1 MVYPILDMNNN
12 VVTPTVVLCHRN
24 KHKIGAIYPISEWS
38 ITPDMYNKNE
48 CSFKV
53 HKEVN
58 GIETPL
64 WDKIKDLKVF
74 YIPEYNEYFQ
84 ISIDKTQTNETVKT
98 ITGSNLGIAE
108 LSQTMLYDIE
118 INTEDDI
125 ARDAYKMAYIYDP
138 TDVSNSL
145 LGRVLSKAPH
155 YKIKHV
161 DASLCKLVRSFSIS
175 DKSIYDFLTGDLAD
189 ELNCL
194 IWVDSYDR
202 SISIY
207 DLENSCPKCGH
218 RAENETVCSECRTH
232 MKKGYGEYFN
242 VPVSND
248 NLSDS
253 ISVTTKDDEVKNTFR
268 IQGGDDV
275 INAAIRAVN
284 PNGTEYINRFA
295 SFQTEDMS
303 DELVNK
309 INKYQELYESKK
321 KPYKEIMNGLY
332 DTIDQILYL
341 TSSMMPSPETDDT
354 DATKE
359 LAKLTADNLGMIAVQ
374 NLRVAGVTT
383 VNNAVKSMVDIYMSA
398 GYKVEIVSS
407 TYSNQVW
414 NGRFKVTSVDDED
427 DTATNS
433 SDITLLITDDYETFI
448 TQKIQKILDKQDM
461 SDEECDWT
469 KYGLNRLS
477 SFSDAYQSCIDVLI
491 DAGVGDPNHEFYS
504 SIYLTYYNKK
514 LEVDKEIQVREAQI
528 KEQEDK
534 EAEYENQRDN
544 IQTELNFE
552 KYLGKDLYSEYCLYR
567 REDTYQ
573 NDNYISDG
581 LSNSEI
587 LSKAEELLEVAQKE
601 IVKAS
606 ELQVDLSTD
615 VGNIWTIDEFKE
627 VLDQWKCGNW
637 IRVICDDD
645 IYELRLLN
653 YTIKDSDFSKISCD
667 FSSVLK
673 VSDGISDIK
682 SVLDS
687 AKSMAGSYESV
698 KRQAKNA
705 QETGKTVSEW
715 VEHGMNATAV
725 AIRDSDSQSITYDN
739 HGLLARTY
747 DDITG
752 EYEPE
757 QLKVVNNT
765 LAITDDNWKTVKAAI
780 GKIHY
785 EDPKH
790 PGDMLS
796 AYGVLG
802 ETIIGKLLLGEALG
816 IYNDGG
822 SLKFD
827 KNGLSISNGV
837 NSFIVNPNNETLLS
851 LSNTSGQILWVD
863 TKGLLHIQ
871 GDGAGID
878 FNSNQ
883 TISEIQSNIETTNK
897 NLEQTNQS
905 LNKTNSDL
913 SNTNSQLN
921 KTNQKIDGEIERATK
936 TEKEMSASFSA
947 TVEGI
952 NGKFTT
958 TETTL
963 KKYADT
969 VSSTAQSNAITASNS
984 STDDK
989 LKNYSTTEAS
999 NNYADTVAN
1008 QAKTDA
1014 IAESNNATD
1023 DKLKNY
1029 TTTVVMNNKFDL
1041 TAKGFTEEITKET
1054 TRATGEEEKLSTSI
1068 NAVAGQLVLKVD
1080 ANGRIAQVSL
1090 DADAKDGT
1098 TIKLTGDNLDLTSEY
1113 VMNLISNGA
1122 LNLGAK
1128 NLSIV
1133 SDNFNVTS
1141 DGTVTMKKA
1150 NITGGTLNI
1159 GDSQTN
1165 ESDAII
1171 SLSYGYGDN
1180 GHTEEGGAYGN
1191 VKIKP
1196 SGLSIYNQQG
1206 DRGYGWSLGTDL
1218 SYTGTKAGGYINC
1231 TGVNTEDINVQGNE
1245 SVISTPNLTAS
1256 NLIQTSRLNVLKF
1269 QCGTNATL
1277 IKGVRTGSCACKG
1290 TGGTSVELSNVT
1302 ASARAVYF
1310 ATNIDGNTCNAHVE
1324 GTTLSNGKVYAVL
1337 DRQLS
1342 ISEIININWCKIEW

>member
-12 VVTPTVVLCHRN
+12 VVVPTIVLCHRN
-24 KHKIGAIYPISEWS
+24 KHKIGAIYPISDWS

-53 HKEVN
+53 YKEVN
-58 GIETPL
+58 GIATPL
-64 WDKIKDLKVF
+64 WDQIKDLKVI

-84 ISIDKTQTNETVKT
+84 ISIDKTQTNETAKT

-108 LSQTMLYDIE
+108 LSQTMLYNIE

-138 TDVSNSL
+138 VDVSSSL
-145 LGRVLSKAPH
+145 LGRILSKAPH

-161 DASLCKLVRSFSIS
+161 DASLCKLVRSFSID

-194 IWVDSYDR
+194 VWVDSYDR
-202 SISIY
+202 SISLY

-218 RAENETVCSECRTH
+218 RAENETICSECGTT
-232 MKKGYGEYFN
+232 MTKGYGEYFN

-284 PNGTEYINRFA
+284 PNGAEYINRFA

-303 DELVNK
+303 DELVDK
-309 INKYQELYESKK
+309 INSYQELYESKK
-321 KPYKEIMNGLY
+321 QPYKEIMNGLY

-354 DATKE
+354 DANKE

-383 VNNAVKSMVDIYMSA
+383 VNNAVKSMADIYMSA
-398 GYKVEIVSS
+398 GYKVEIASS

-461 SDEECDWT
+461 SDEEYDWT

-477 SFSDAYQSCIDVLI
+477 SFSDAYQSCIDILI
-491 DAGVGDPNHEFYS
+491 DAGVGDPSHEFYS
-504 SIYLTYYNKK
+504 SIYLKYYNKK

-534 EAEYENQRDN
+534 ESEYEKQRDE
-544 IQTELNFE
+544 IQADLNFE
-552 KYLGKDLYSEYCLYR
+552 KYLGTDLYSEYCLYR

-587 LSKAEELLEVAQKE
+587 LAKAEELLTVAQKE

-615 VGNIWTIDEFKE
+615 VGNIWTIDEFKD

-645 IYELRLLN
+645 IYKLRLLN

-698 KRQAKNA
+698 KHQAKQA
-705 QETGKTVSEW
+705 TKTTDTVHSW
-715 VEHGMNATAV
+715 VDEGLNATAL
-725 AIRDSDSQSITYDN
+725 AIKDSNNEEVTYDN
-739 HGLLARTY
+739 HGLRCRQYDEVSDTY
-747 DDITG
+747 AD
-752 EYEPE
+752 E
-757 QLKVVNNT
+757 QLQIVHNT
-765 LAITDDNWKTVKAAI
+765 LAITDDNWKTVKTAI

-785 EDPKH
+785 EDPEH

-796 AYGVLG
+796 AYGVIG
-802 ETIIGKLLLGEALG
+802 ETIVGKLLLGEALG

-827 KNGLSISNGV
+827 KNGLSISNGT
-837 NSFIVNPNNETLLS
+837 NSFVVNPNDETLIS
-851 LSNTSGQILWVD
+851 LSNNNGKILWVD
-863 TKGLLHIQ
+863 TKGGLHLR
-871 GDGAGID
+871 GDGSGLDIT
-878 FNSNQ
+878 SNEA
-883 TISEIQSNIETTNK
+883 ISGVSSAI
-897 NLEQTNQS
+897 
-905 LNKTNSDL
+905 
-913 SNTNSQLN
+913 SQLN
-921 KTNQKIDGEIERATK
+921 DEI
-936 TEKEMSASFSA
+936 
-947 TVEGI
+947 
-952 NGKFTT
+952 
-958 TETTL
+958 
-963 KKYADT
+963 
-969 VSSTAQSNAITASNS
+969 
-984 STDDK
+984 
-989 LKNYSTTEAS
+989 
-999 NNYADTVAN
+999 
-1008 QAKTDA
+1008 
-1014 IAESNNATD
+1014 
-1023 DKLKNY
+1023 
-1029 TTTVVMNNKFDL
+1029 
-1041 TAKGFTEEITKET
+1041 
-1054 TRATGEEEKLSTSI
+1054 
-1068 NAVAGQLVLKVD
+1068 VLKVD
-1080 ANGRIAQVSL
+1080 DNGRLATVKLST
-1090 DADAKDGT
+1090 DANEGT
-1098 TIKLTGDNLDLTSEY
+1098 VVQIGADSINLTAEETINFLSGGE
-1113 VMNLISNGA
+1113 I
-1122 LNLGAK
+1122 
-1128 NLSIV
+1128 NLSGKNISIK
-1133 SDNFNVTS
+1133 SDNFNVTKEGKMSCKGATIDGDVVANTLTANTKGSIAGFDISSNGLSVSVTETLPTYTQDDITRLQQIIVGLITPTQADYDRLDMNYDGRFTILDITSIQRLLNGMDSYTQTSTFLLNPKSVKHTMEITNGNNKTTIGAKSIASPAVSATTVYGNSVASNNLLVGHPS
-1141 DGTVTMKKA
+1141 DSNGIKCISRGTAECYGTGNTFVSLSGV
-1150 NITGGTLNI
+1150 TGGSNCAFFLTNADTSI
-1159 GDSQTN
+1159 SSVGITASQ
-1165 ESDAII
+1165 I
-1171 SLSYGYGDN
+1171 N
-1180 GHTEEGGAYGN
+1180 GNN
-1191 VKIKP
+1191 VYANLDRALP
-1196 SGLSIYNQQG
+1196 SGQIIKIA
-1206 DRGYGWSLGTDL
+1206 W
-1218 SYTGTKAGGYINC
+1218 
-1231 TGVNTEDINVQGNE
+1231 V
-1245 SVISTPNLTAS
+1245 
-1256 NLIQTSRLNVLKF
+1256 KF
-1269 QCGTNATL
+1269 
-1277 IKGVRTGSCACKG
+1277 
-1290 TGGTSVELSNVT
+1290 
-1302 ASARAVYF
+1302 
-1310 ATNIDGNTCNAHVE
+1310 
-1324 GTTLSNGKVYAVL
+1324 
-1337 DRQLS
+1337 
-1342 ISEIININWCKIEW
+1342 EW

>member
-53 HKEVN
+53 YKEVN
-58 GIETPL
+58 GIATPL
-64 WDKIKDLKVF
+64 WDQIKDLKVI

-138 TDVSNSL
+138 TDISSSL

-161 DASLCKLVRSFSIS
+161 DASLCKLVRSFSIN

-194 IWVDSYDR
+194 VWVDSYDR

-218 RAENETVCSECRTH
+218 RAENETVCSKCRTT
-232 MKKGYGEYFN
+232 MTRGYGEYFN

-253 ISVTTKDDEVKNTFR
+253 ITVTTKDDEVKNTFR

-295 SFQTEDMS
+295 AFQTEDMS
-303 DELVNK
+303 KELIDQ
-309 INKYQELYESKK
+309 INAYQELYESKR

-354 DATKE
+354 DANKE

-383 VNNAVKSMVDIYMSA
+383 VNNAVKSMADIYMSA
-398 GYKVEIVSS
+398 GYKVEIASS

-414 NGRFKVTSVDDED
+414 NGRFKVTSVDDEN
-427 DTATNS
+427 DTAING

-461 SDEECDWT
+461 SDEEYDWT

-477 SFSDAYQSCIDVLI
+477 SFSDAYQSCIDMLI
-491 DAGVGDPNHEFYS
+491 DSGVGDPNHEFYT
-504 SIYLTYYNKK
+504 SIYLVYYNKK

-534 EAEYENQRDN
+534 EAKYEKQRDN
-544 IQTELNFE
+544 IQSELNFE

-615 VGNIWTIDEFKE
+615 VGNIWTINEFKD

-705 QETGKTVSEW
+705 QETEKTVSEW

-827 KNGLSISNGV
+827 KNGLSISNGT
-837 NSFIVNPNNETLLS
+837 NSFVVNPNDETLIS
-851 LSNTSGQILWVD
+851 LSNNNGKILWVD
-863 TKGLLHIQ
+863 TKGGLHLR
-871 GDGAGID
+871 GDGSGLDIT
-878 FNSNQ
+878 SNEA
-883 TISEIQSNIETTNK
+883 ISGVSSAI
-897 NLEQTNQS
+897 
-905 LNKTNSDL
+905 
-913 SNTNSQLN
+913 SQLN
-921 KTNQKIDGEIERATK
+921 DEI
-936 TEKEMSASFSA
+936 
-947 TVEGI
+947 
-952 NGKFTT
+952 
-958 TETTL
+958 
-963 KKYADT
+963 
-969 VSSTAQSNAITASNS
+969 
-984 STDDK
+984 
-989 LKNYSTTEAS
+989 
-999 NNYADTVAN
+999 
-1008 QAKTDA
+1008 
-1014 IAESNNATD
+1014 
-1023 DKLKNY
+1023 
-1029 TTTVVMNNKFDL
+1029 
-1041 TAKGFTEEITKET
+1041 
-1054 TRATGEEEKLSTSI
+1054 
-1068 NAVAGQLVLKVD
+1068 VLKVD
-1080 ANGRIAQVSL
+1080 DNGRLATVKL
-1090 DADAKDGT
+1090 GADANEGT
-1098 TIKLTGDNLDLTSEY
+1098 VVQIGADSINLTAEETINFLSGGE
-1113 VMNLISNGA
+1113 I
-1122 LNLGAK
+1122 
-1128 NLSIV
+1128 NLSGKNISIK
-1133 SDNFNVTS
+1133 SDNFNVTKDGKMS
-1141 DGTVTMKKA
+1141 CKGATIDGDVVANTLTANTKGSIAGFDISSNGLSVSVTETLPTYSNADITRLQQIIVGLVTPTQADYNRLDMNYDGRLTTLDIAAIQRLLNGTDSYTQTSTFLLNPKSVKHTIEISNGNNKTTIGAKSIASPSVSATAVYGNSVATNNLLVGHTNDSNGIKHISCGTVTC
-1150 NITGGTLNI
+1150 
-1159 GDSQTN
+1159 D
-1165 ESDAII
+1165 
-1171 SLSYGYGDN
+1171 
-1180 GHTEEGGAYGN
+1180 
-1191 VKIKP
+1191 
-1196 SGLSIYNQQG
+1196 
-1206 DRGYGWSLGTDL
+1206 
-1218 SYTGTKAGGYINC
+1218 
-1231 TGVNTEDINVQGNE
+1231 
-1245 SVISTPNLTAS
+1245 
-1256 NLIQTSRLNVLKF
+1256 
-1269 QCGTNATL
+1269 
-1277 IKGVRTGSCACKG
+1277 GS
-1290 TGGTSVELSNVT
+1290 GGTSVILSGVVGSSNCAFFLT
-1302 ASARAVYF
+1302 NADASLSSAH
-1310 ATNIDGNTCNAHVE
+1310 IDGSQIN
-1324 GTTLSNGKVYAVL
+1324 GTTVYANL
-1337 DRQLS
+1337 DRALNS
-1342 ISEIININWCKIEW
+1342 GHKIKIAWVKFEW

>member
-53 HKEVN
+53 YKEVN
-58 GIETPL
+58 GIATPL
-64 WDKIKDLKVF
+64 WDQIKDLKVI

-138 TDVSNSL
+138 TDISSSL

-161 DASLCKLVRSFSIS
+161 DASLCKLVRSFSIN

-194 IWVDSYDR
+194 VWVDSYDR

-218 RAENETVCSECRTH
+218 RAENETVCSKCRTT
-232 MKKGYGEYFN
+232 MTRGYGEYFN

-253 ISVTTKDDEVKNTFR
+253 ITVTTKDDEVKNTFR

-295 SFQTEDMS
+295 AFQTEDMS
-303 DELVNK
+303 KELIDQ
-309 INKYQELYESKK
+309 INAYQELYESKR

-354 DATKE
+354 DANKE

-383 VNNAVKSMVDIYMSA
+383 VNNAVKSMADIYMSA
-398 GYKVEIVSS
+398 GYKVEIASS

-414 NGRFKVTSVDDED
+414 NGRFKVTSVDDEN
-427 DTATNS
+427 DTAING

-461 SDEECDWT
+461 SDEEYDWT

-477 SFSDAYQSCIDVLI
+477 SFSDAYQSCIDMLI
-491 DAGVGDPNHEFYS
+491 DSGVGDPNHEFYT
-504 SIYLTYYNKK
+504 SIYLVYYNKK

-528 KEQEDK
+528 KEQENK
-534 EAEYENQRDN
+534 EAKYEKQRDN
-544 IQTELNFE
+544 IQSELNFE

-615 VGNIWTIDEFKE
+615 VGNIWTINEFKD
-627 VLDQWKCGNW
+627 VLDQWICGNW

-645 IYELRLLN
+645 IYKLRLLN

-827 KNGLSISNGV
+827 KNGLSISNGT
-837 NSFIVNPNNETLLS
+837 NSFVVNPNDETLIS
-851 LSNTSGQILWVD
+851 LSNNNGKILWVD
-863 TKGLLHIQ
+863 TKGGLHLR
-871 GDGAGID
+871 GDGSGLDIT
-878 FNSNQ
+878 SNEA
-883 TISEIQSNIETTNK
+883 ISGVSSAI
-897 NLEQTNQS
+897 
-905 LNKTNSDL
+905 
-913 SNTNSQLN
+913 SQLN
-921 KTNQKIDGEIERATK
+921 DEI
-936 TEKEMSASFSA
+936 
-947 TVEGI
+947 
-952 NGKFTT
+952 
-958 TETTL
+958 
-963 KKYADT
+963 
-969 VSSTAQSNAITASNS
+969 
-984 STDDK
+984 
-989 LKNYSTTEAS
+989 
-999 NNYADTVAN
+999 
-1008 QAKTDA
+1008 
-1014 IAESNNATD
+1014 
-1023 DKLKNY
+1023 
-1029 TTTVVMNNKFDL
+1029 
-1041 TAKGFTEEITKET
+1041 
-1054 TRATGEEEKLSTSI
+1054 
-1068 NAVAGQLVLKVD
+1068 VLKVD
-1080 ANGRIAQVSL
+1080 DNGRLATVKL
-1090 DADAKDGT
+1090 GADANEGT
-1098 TIKLTGDNLDLTSEY
+1098 VVQIGADSINLTAEETINFLSGGE
-1113 VMNLISNGA
+1113 I
-1122 LNLGAK
+1122 
-1128 NLSIV
+1128 NLSGKNISIK
-1133 SDNFNVTS
+1133 SDNFNVTKDGKMS
-1141 DGTVTMKKA
+1141 CKGATIDGDVVANTLTANTKGSIAGFDISSNGLSVSVTETLPTYSNADITRLQQIIVGLVTPTQADYNRLDMNYDGRLTTLDIAAIQRLLNGTDSYTQTSTFLLNPKSVKHTIEISNGNNKTTIGAKSIASPSVSATAVYGNSVATNNLLVGHTNDSNGIKHISCGTVTC
-1150 NITGGTLNI
+1150 
-1159 GDSQTN
+1159 D
-1165 ESDAII
+1165 
-1171 SLSYGYGDN
+1171 
-1180 GHTEEGGAYGN
+1180 
-1191 VKIKP
+1191 
-1196 SGLSIYNQQG
+1196 
-1206 DRGYGWSLGTDL
+1206 
-1218 SYTGTKAGGYINC
+1218 
-1231 TGVNTEDINVQGNE
+1231 
-1245 SVISTPNLTAS
+1245 
-1256 NLIQTSRLNVLKF
+1256 
-1269 QCGTNATL
+1269 
-1277 IKGVRTGSCACKG
+1277 GS
-1290 TGGTSVELSNVT
+1290 GGTSVILSGVVGSSNCAFFLT
-1302 ASARAVYF
+1302 NADASLSSAH
-1310 ATNIDGNTCNAHVE
+1310 IDGSQIN
-1324 GTTLSNGKVYAVL
+1324 GTTVYANL
-1337 DRQLS
+1337 DRALNS
-1342 ISEIININWCKIEW
+1342 GHKIKIAWVKFEW

>member
-24 KHKIGAIYPISEWS
+24 KHKIGAIYPISDWS

-53 HKEVN
+53 YKEVN
-58 GIETPL
+58 GIATPL
-64 WDKIKDLKVF
+64 WDQIKDLKVI

-138 TDVSNSL
+138 TDISSSL

-161 DASLCKLVRSFSIS
+161 DASLCKLVRSFSIN
-175 DKSIYDFLTGDLAD
+175 DKSIYDFLAGDLAD

-194 IWVDSYDR
+194 VWVDSYDR
-202 SISIY
+202 SISLY
-207 DLENSCPKCGH
+207 DLDNSCPKCNH
-218 RAENETVCSECRTH
+218 RAENETVCSECGAT
-232 MKKGYGEYFN
+232 MASGYGEYFT

-253 ISVTTKDDEVKNTFR
+253 ISVTTKDDEVKNIFR

-295 SFQTEDMS
+295 AFQTEDMS
-303 DELVNK
+303 EELVDK
-309 INKYQELYESKK
+309 INAYQELYESKK

-354 DATKE
+354 DANKE

-383 VNNAVKSMVDIYMSA
+383 VNNAVKSMADIYMSA
-398 GYKVEIVSS
+398 GYKVEIASS
-407 TYSNQVW
+407 TYNNQVW
-414 NGRFKVTSVDDED
+414 NGRFKVTSVDDENY
-427 DTATNS
+427 TAING

-448 TQKIQKILDKQDM
+448 TQKIQKILNKQDM
-461 SDEECDWT
+461 SDEEYDWT

-477 SFSDAYQSCIDVLI
+477 SFSDAYQSCIDMLI
-491 DAGVGDPNHEFYS
+491 DSGVGDPNHEFYT
-504 SIYLTYYNKK
+504 SIYLVYYNKK

-534 EAEYENQRDN
+534 EAEYEKQRDS
-544 IQTELNFE
+544 IQSELNFE

-615 VGNIWTIDEFKE
+615 VGNIWTIDEFKD

-637 IRVICDDD
+637 IRVICDND
-645 IYELRLLN
+645 IYKLRLLN

-790 PGDMLS
+790 QGNMLS

-827 KNGLSISNGV
+827 KNGLSISNGT
-837 NSFIVNPNNETLLS
+837 NSFVVNPNEETLIS
-851 LSNTSGQILWVD
+851 LSNNNGKILWVD
-863 TKGLLHIQ
+863 TKGGLHLR
-871 GDGAGID
+871 GDGSGLDIT
-878 FNSNQ
+878 SNEA
-883 TISEIQSNIETTNK
+883 ISGVSSAI
-897 NLEQTNQS
+897 
-905 LNKTNSDL
+905 
-913 SNTNSQLN
+913 SQLN
-921 KTNQKIDGEIERATK
+921 DEIVLKIDDNGRLATVKLGTEANEGTIVKIGADSINLTAEETINFLSGGEI
-936 TEKEMSASFSA
+936 
-947 TVEGI
+947 
-952 NGKFTT
+952 
-958 TETTL
+958 
-963 KKYADT
+963 
-969 VSSTAQSNAITASNS
+969 
-984 STDDK
+984 
-989 LKNYSTTEAS
+989 
-999 NNYADTVAN
+999 
-1008 QAKTDA
+1008 
-1014 IAESNNATD
+1014 
-1023 DKLKNY
+1023 
-1029 TTTVVMNNKFDL
+1029 
-1041 TAKGFTEEITKET
+1041 
-1054 TRATGEEEKLSTSI
+1054 
-1068 NAVAGQLVLKVD
+1068 
-1080 ANGRIAQVSL
+1080 
-1090 DADAKDGT
+1090 
-1098 TIKLTGDNLDLTSEY
+1098 
-1113 VMNLISNGA
+1113 
-1122 LNLGAK
+1122 
-1128 NLSIV
+1128 NLSGKNISIK
-1133 SDNFNVTS
+1133 SDNFNVTP
-1141 DGTVTMKKA
+1141 DGTVIMNKA

-1159 GDSQTN
+1159 GNSQTN

-1180 GHTEEGGAYGN
+1180 GHTEEGSAYGN
-1191 VKIKP
+1191 VKITP
-1196 SGLSIYNQQG
+1196 SSLSIYNQQG

-1231 TGVNTEDINVQGNE
+1231 TGVNTEDINVQGSE

-1256 NLIQTSRLNVLKF
+1256 NLIQTSRLNVSKF

-1290 TGGTSVELSNVT
+1290 AGGTSVELSNVT

-1310 ATNIDGNTCNAHVE
+1310 VTNVDGNTCNAHVE
-1324 GTTLSNGKVYAVL
+1324 GTTISNGKVYAVL
-1337 DRQLS
+1337 NRQLDTTEV
-1342 ISEIININWCKIEW
+1342 IYINWCKIDW

>member
-24 KHKIGAIYPISEWS
+24 KHKIGAIYPISDWS

-53 HKEVN
+53 YKEVN
-58 GIETPL
+58 GIATPL
-64 WDKIKDLKVF
+64 WDQIKDLKVI

-84 ISIDKTQTNETVKT
+84 ISIDKTQTNDTVKT

-138 TDVSNSL
+138 TDISSSL

-161 DASLCKLVRSFSIS
+161 DASLCKLVRSFSIN

-194 IWVDSYDR
+194 VWVDSYDR
-202 SISIY
+202 SISLY
-207 DLENSCPKCGH
+207 DLDNSCPKCNH
-218 RAENETVCSECRTH
+218 RAENETVCSECGAT
-232 MKKGYGEYFN
+232 MASGYGEYFT

-253 ISVTTKDDEVKNTFR
+253 ISVTTKDDEVKNIFR

-295 SFQTEDMS
+295 TFQTEDMS
-303 DELVNK
+303 DELIDK
-309 INKYQELYESKK
+309 INSYQKLYESKK

-341 TSSMMPSPETDDT
+341 TSSMMPSPEIAST
-354 DATKE
+354 DANKE

-383 VNNAVKSMVDIYMSA
+383 VNNAVKSMADIYMSA
-398 GYKVEIVSS
+398 GYKVEIASS

-414 NGRFKVTSVDDED
+414 NGRFKVTSVDDEN
-427 DTATNS
+427 DTATNG

-461 SDEECDWT
+461 SDEEYDWT

-477 SFSDAYQSCIDVLI
+477 SFSDAYQSCIDMLI
-491 DAGVGDPNHEFYS
+491 DSGVGDPNHEFYT
-504 SIYLTYYNKK
+504 SIYLVYYNKK

-534 EAEYENQRDN
+534 EAEYEKQRDS
-544 IQTELNFE
+544 IQSELNFE

-615 VGNIWTIDEFKE
+615 VGNIWTIDEFKD

-827 KNGLSISNGV
+827 KNGLSISNGT
-837 NSFIVNPNNETLLS
+837 NSFVVNPNDETLIS
-851 LSNTSGQILWVD
+851 LSNNNGKILWVD
-863 TKGLLHIQ
+863 TKGGLHLR
-871 GDGAGID
+871 GDGSGLDIT
-878 FNSNQ
+878 SNEA
-883 TISEIQSNIETTNK
+883 ISGVYSAI
-897 NLEQTNQS
+897 
-905 LNKTNSDL
+905 
-913 SNTNSQLN
+913 SQLN
-921 KTNQKIDGEIERATK
+921 DEI
-936 TEKEMSASFSA
+936 
-947 TVEGI
+947 
-952 NGKFTT
+952 
-958 TETTL
+958 
-963 KKYADT
+963 
-969 VSSTAQSNAITASNS
+969 
-984 STDDK
+984 
-989 LKNYSTTEAS
+989 
-999 NNYADTVAN
+999 
-1008 QAKTDA
+1008 
-1014 IAESNNATD
+1014 
-1023 DKLKNY
+1023 
-1029 TTTVVMNNKFDL
+1029 
-1041 TAKGFTEEITKET
+1041 
-1054 TRATGEEEKLSTSI
+1054 
-1068 NAVAGQLVLKVD
+1068 VLKVD
-1080 ANGRIAQVSL
+1080 DNGRLATVKL
-1090 DADAKDGT
+1090 GADANEGT
-1098 TIKLTGDNLDLTSEY
+1098 VVQIGADSINLTAEETINFLSGGE
-1113 VMNLISNGA
+1113 I
-1122 LNLGAK
+1122 
-1128 NLSIV
+1128 NLSGKNISIK
-1133 SDNFNVTS
+1133 SDNFNVTKDGKMS
-1141 DGTVTMKKA
+1141 CKGATIDGDVVANTLTANTKGSIAGFDISSNGLSVSVTETLPTYSNADITRLQQIIVGLVTPTQADYNRLDMNYDGRLTTLDIAAIQRLLNGTDSYTQTSTFLLNPKSVKHTIEISNGNNKTTIGAKSIASPSVSATAVYGNSVATNNLLVGHTNDSNGIKHISCGTVTC
-1150 NITGGTLNI
+1150 
-1159 GDSQTN
+1159 D
-1165 ESDAII
+1165 
-1171 SLSYGYGDN
+1171 
-1180 GHTEEGGAYGN
+1180 
-1191 VKIKP
+1191 
-1196 SGLSIYNQQG
+1196 
-1206 DRGYGWSLGTDL
+1206 
-1218 SYTGTKAGGYINC
+1218 
-1231 TGVNTEDINVQGNE
+1231 
-1245 SVISTPNLTAS
+1245 
-1256 NLIQTSRLNVLKF
+1256 
-1269 QCGTNATL
+1269 
-1277 IKGVRTGSCACKG
+1277 GS
-1290 TGGTSVELSNVT
+1290 GGTSVILSGVVGSSNCAFFLT
-1302 ASARAVYF
+1302 NADASLSSAH
-1310 ATNIDGNTCNAHVE
+1310 IDGSQIN
-1324 GTTLSNGKVYAVL
+1324 GTTVYANL
-1337 DRQLS
+1337 DRALNS
-1342 ISEIININWCKIEW
+1342 GHKIKIAWVKFEW

>member
-53 HKEVN
+53 YKEVN
-58 GIETPL
+58 GIATPL
-64 WDKIKDLKVF
+64 WDQIKDLKVI

-138 TDVSNSL
+138 TDISSSL

-161 DASLCKLVRSFSIS
+161 DASLCKLVRSFSIN

-194 IWVDSYDR
+194 VWVDSYDR

-218 RAENETVCSECRTH
+218 RAENETVCSKCRTT
-232 MKKGYGEYFN
+232 MTRGYGEYFN

-253 ISVTTKDDEVKNTFR
+253 ITVTTKDDEVKNTFR

-295 SFQTEDMS
+295 AFQTEDMS
-303 DELVNK
+303 KELIDQ
-309 INKYQELYESKK
+309 INAYQELYESKK

-332 DTIDQILYL
+332 NTIDQILYL

-354 DATKE
+354 DANKE

-383 VNNAVKSMVDIYMSA
+383 VNNAVKSMADIYMSA
-398 GYKVEIVSS
+398 GYKVEIASS

-414 NGRFKVTSVDDED
+414 NGRFKVTSVDDEN
-427 DTATNS
+427 DTATNG

-461 SDEECDWT
+461 SDEEYDWT

-477 SFSDAYQSCIDVLI
+477 SFSDAYQSCIDMLI
-491 DAGVGDPNHEFYS
+491 DSGVGDPNHEFYT
-504 SIYLTYYNKK
+504 SIYLVYYNKK

-534 EAEYENQRDN
+534 EAEYEKQRDS
-544 IQTELNFE
+544 IQSELNFE

-615 VGNIWTIDEFKE
+615 VGNIWTIDEFKD

-637 IRVICDDD
+637 IRVFCDDD

-705 QETGKTVSEW
+705 QETEKTVSEW

-827 KNGLSISNGV
+827 KNGLSISNGT
-837 NSFIVNPNNETLLS
+837 NSFVINPNDETLIS
-851 LSNTSGQILWVD
+851 LSNNNGKILWVD
-863 TKGLLHIQ
+863 TKGGLHLR
-871 GDGAGID
+871 GDGSGLDIT
-878 FNSNQ
+878 SNEA
-883 TISEIQSNIETTNK
+883 ISGVSSAI
-897 NLEQTNQS
+897 
-905 LNKTNSDL
+905 
-913 SNTNSQLN
+913 SQLN
-921 KTNQKIDGEIERATK
+921 DEI
-936 TEKEMSASFSA
+936 
-947 TVEGI
+947 
-952 NGKFTT
+952 
-958 TETTL
+958 
-963 KKYADT
+963 
-969 VSSTAQSNAITASNS
+969 
-984 STDDK
+984 
-989 LKNYSTTEAS
+989 
-999 NNYADTVAN
+999 
-1008 QAKTDA
+1008 
-1014 IAESNNATD
+1014 
-1023 DKLKNY
+1023 
-1029 TTTVVMNNKFDL
+1029 
-1041 TAKGFTEEITKET
+1041 
-1054 TRATGEEEKLSTSI
+1054 
-1068 NAVAGQLVLKVD
+1068 VLKVD
-1080 ANGRIAQVSL
+1080 DNGRLATVKL
-1090 DADAKDGT
+1090 GADANEGT
-1098 TIKLTGDNLDLTSEY
+1098 VVQIGADSINLTAEETINFLSGGE
-1113 VMNLISNGA
+1113 I
-1122 LNLGAK
+1122 
-1128 NLSIV
+1128 NLSGKNISIK
-1133 SDNFNVTS
+1133 SDNFNVTKDGKMS
-1141 DGTVTMKKA
+1141 CKGATIDGDVVANTLTANTKGSIAGFDISSNGLSVSVTETLPTYSNADITRLQQIIVGLVTPTQADYNRLDMNYDGRLTTLDIAAIQRLLNGTDSYTQTSTFLLNPKSVKHTIEISNGNNKTTIGAKSIASPSVSATAVYGNSVATNNLLVGHTNDSNGIKHISCGTVTC
-1150 NITGGTLNI
+1150 
-1159 GDSQTN
+1159 D
-1165 ESDAII
+1165 
-1171 SLSYGYGDN
+1171 
-1180 GHTEEGGAYGN
+1180 
-1191 VKIKP
+1191 
-1196 SGLSIYNQQG
+1196 
-1206 DRGYGWSLGTDL
+1206 
-1218 SYTGTKAGGYINC
+1218 
-1231 TGVNTEDINVQGNE
+1231 
-1245 SVISTPNLTAS
+1245 
-1256 NLIQTSRLNVLKF
+1256 
-1269 QCGTNATL
+1269 
-1277 IKGVRTGSCACKG
+1277 GS
-1290 TGGTSVELSNVT
+1290 GGTSVILSGVVGSSNC
-1302 ASARAVYF
+1302 AF
-1310 ATNIDGNTCNAHVE
+1310 FLTNAAK
-1324 GTTLSNGKVYAVL
+1324 SN
-1337 DRQLS
+1337 
-1342 ISEIININWCKIEW
+1342 

>member
-12 VVTPTVVLCHRN
+12 VVTPTIVLCHRN
-24 KHKIGAIYPISEWS
+24 KHKIGTIYPISDWS

-53 HKEVN
+53 YKEVN

-64 WDKIKDLKVF
+64 WDKIKDLKVI

-138 TDVSNSL
+138 TDISSSL

-161 DASLCKLVRSFSIS
+161 DASLCKLVRSFSID

-194 IWVDSYDR
+194 VWVDSYDR
-202 SISIY
+202 SISLY
-207 DLENSCPKCGH
+207 DLDNSCPKCNH
-218 RAENETVCSECRTH
+218 RAENETVCSECGAT
-232 MKKGYGEYFN
+232 MTSGYGEYFI

-253 ISVTTKDDEVKNTFR
+253 ISVTTKDDEVKNIFR

-295 SFQTEDMS
+295 TFQTEDMS
-303 DELVNK
+303 DELIDK
-309 INKYQELYESKK
+309 INSYQKLYESKK

-354 DATKE
+354 DANKE

-383 VNNAVKSMVDIYMSA
+383 VNNAVKSMADIYMSA
-398 GYKVEIVSS
+398 GYKVEIASS
-407 TYSNQVW
+407 IYSNQVW
-414 NGRFKVTSVDDED
+414 NGRFKVTSVDDEN
-427 DTATNS
+427 DTVTNG

-461 SDEECDWT
+461 SDEEYDWT

-477 SFSDAYQSCIDVLI
+477 SFSDAYQSCIDMLI
-491 DAGVGDPNHEFYS
+491 DSGVGDPNHEFYA
-504 SIYLTYYNKK
+504 SIYLVYYNKK

-534 EAEYENQRDN
+534 EAEYEKQRDN

-615 VGNIWTIDEFKE
+615 VGNIWTIDEFKD

-790 PGDMLS
+790 SGDMLS

-827 KNGLSISNGV
+827 KNGLSISNGT
-837 NSFIVNPNNETLLS
+837 NSFVVNPNDETLIS
-851 LSNTSGQILWVD
+851 LSNNNGKILWVD
-863 TKGLLHIQ
+863 TKGGLHLR
-871 GDGAGID
+871 GDGSGLDIT
-878 FNSNQ
+878 SNEA
-883 TISEIQSNIETTNK
+883 ISGVYSAI
-897 NLEQTNQS
+897 
-905 LNKTNSDL
+905 
-913 SNTNSQLN
+913 SQLN
-921 KTNQKIDGEIERATK
+921 DEI
-936 TEKEMSASFSA
+936 
-947 TVEGI
+947 
-952 NGKFTT
+952 
-958 TETTL
+958 
-963 KKYADT
+963 
-969 VSSTAQSNAITASNS
+969 
-984 STDDK
+984 
-989 LKNYSTTEAS
+989 
-999 NNYADTVAN
+999 
-1008 QAKTDA
+1008 
-1014 IAESNNATD
+1014 
-1023 DKLKNY
+1023 
-1029 TTTVVMNNKFDL
+1029 
-1041 TAKGFTEEITKET
+1041 
-1054 TRATGEEEKLSTSI
+1054 
-1068 NAVAGQLVLKVD
+1068 VLKVD
-1080 ANGRIAQVSL
+1080 DNGRLATVKL
-1090 DADAKDGT
+1090 GADANEGT
-1098 TIKLTGDNLDLTSEY
+1098 VVQIGADSINLTAEETINFLSGGE
-1113 VMNLISNGA
+1113 I
-1122 LNLGAK
+1122 
-1128 NLSIV
+1128 NLSGKNISIK
-1133 SDNFNVTS
+1133 SDNFNVTKDGKMS
-1141 DGTVTMKKA
+1141 CKGATIDGDVVANTLTANTKGSIAGFDISSNGLSVSVTETLPTYSNADITRLQQIIVGLVTPTQADYNRLDMNYDGRLTTLDIAAIQRLLNGTDSYTQTSTFLLNPKSVKHTIEISNGNNKTTIGAKSIASPSVSATAVYGNSVATNNLLVGHTNDSNGIKHISCGTVTC
-1150 NITGGTLNI
+1150 
-1159 GDSQTN
+1159 D
-1165 ESDAII
+1165 
-1171 SLSYGYGDN
+1171 
-1180 GHTEEGGAYGN
+1180 
-1191 VKIKP
+1191 
-1196 SGLSIYNQQG
+1196 
-1206 DRGYGWSLGTDL
+1206 
-1218 SYTGTKAGGYINC
+1218 
-1231 TGVNTEDINVQGNE
+1231 
-1245 SVISTPNLTAS
+1245 
-1256 NLIQTSRLNVLKF
+1256 
-1269 QCGTNATL
+1269 
-1277 IKGVRTGSCACKG
+1277 GS
-1290 TGGTSVELSNVT
+1290 GGTSVILSGVVGSSNCAFFLT
-1302 ASARAVYF
+1302 NADASLSSAH
-1310 ATNIDGNTCNAHVE
+1310 IDGSQIN
-1324 GTTLSNGKVYAVL
+1324 GTTVYANL
-1337 DRQLS
+1337 DRALNS
-1342 ISEIININWCKIEW
+1342 GHKIKIAWVKFEW

>member
-53 HKEVN
+53 YKEVN
-58 GIETPL
+58 GIATPL
-64 WDKIKDLKVF
+64 WDQIKDLKVI

-138 TDVSNSL
+138 TDISSSL

-194 IWVDSYDR
+194 VWVDSYDR
-202 SISIY
+202 SISLY
-207 DLENSCPKCGH
+207 DLDNSCPKCNH
-218 RAENETVCSECRTH
+218 RAENETVCSECGAT
-232 MKKGYGEYFN
+232 MTSGYGEYFT

-295 SFQTEDMS
+295 TFQTEDMS
-303 DELVNK
+303 DELIDK
-309 INKYQELYESKK
+309 INSYQKLYESKK

-332 DTIDQILYL
+332 NTIDQILYL

-354 DATKE
+354 DANKE

-383 VNNAVKSMVDIYMSA
+383 VNNAVKSMADIYMSA
-398 GYKVEIVSS
+398 GYKVEIASS
-407 TYSNQVW
+407 TYNNQVW
-414 NGRFKVTSVDDED
+414 NGRFKVTSIDDEN
-427 DTATNS
+427 DTTTNG

-448 TQKIQKILDKQDM
+448 TQKIQKILNKQDM
-461 SDEECDWT
+461 SDEEYDWT

-477 SFSDAYQSCIDVLI
+477 SFSDAYQSCIDMLI
-491 DAGVGDPNHEFYS
+491 DSGVGDPNHEFYT
-504 SIYLTYYNKK
+504 SIYLVYYNKK

-534 EAEYENQRDN
+534 EAEYEKQRDS
-544 IQTELNFE
+544 IQSELNFE
-552 KYLGKDLYSEYCLYR
+552 RYLGKDLYSEYCLYR

-615 VGNIWTIDEFKE
+615 VGNIWTIDEFKD

-637 IRVICDDD
+637 IRVICDND
-645 IYELRLLN
+645 IYKLRLLN

-673 VSDGISDIK
+673 VSNGISDIK

-790 PGDMLS
+790 PGNMLS

-827 KNGLSISNGV
+827 KNGLSISNGT
-837 NSFIVNPNNETLLS
+837 NSFVVNPNEETLLS
-851 LSNTSGQILWVD
+851 LSNNNGKILWVD
-863 TKGLLHIQ
+863 TKGGLHLR
-871 GDGAGID
+871 GDGSGLDIT
-878 FNSNQ
+878 SNEA
-883 TISEIQSNIETTNK
+883 ISGVSSAI
-897 NLEQTNQS
+897 
-905 LNKTNSDL
+905 
-913 SNTNSQLN
+913 SQLN
-921 KTNQKIDGEIERATK
+921 DEIVLKIDDNGRLATVKLGTEANEGTIVKIGADSINLTAEETINFLSGGEI
-936 TEKEMSASFSA
+936 
-947 TVEGI
+947 
-952 NGKFTT
+952 
-958 TETTL
+958 
-963 KKYADT
+963 
-969 VSSTAQSNAITASNS
+969 
-984 STDDK
+984 
-989 LKNYSTTEAS
+989 
-999 NNYADTVAN
+999 
-1008 QAKTDA
+1008 
-1014 IAESNNATD
+1014 
-1023 DKLKNY
+1023 
-1029 TTTVVMNNKFDL
+1029 
-1041 TAKGFTEEITKET
+1041 
-1054 TRATGEEEKLSTSI
+1054 
-1068 NAVAGQLVLKVD
+1068 
-1080 ANGRIAQVSL
+1080 
-1090 DADAKDGT
+1090 
-1098 TIKLTGDNLDLTSEY
+1098 
-1113 VMNLISNGA
+1113 
-1122 LNLGAK
+1122 
-1128 NLSIV
+1128 NLSGKNISIK
-1133 SDNFNVTS
+1133 SDNFNVTP
-1141 DGTVTMKKA
+1141 DGTVIMNKA

-1159 GDSQTN
+1159 GNSQTN

-1180 GHTEEGGAYGN
+1180 GHTEEGSAYGN
-1191 VKIKP
+1191 VKITP
-1196 SGLSIYNQQG
+1196 SSLSIYNQQG

-1231 TGVNTEDINVQGNE
+1231 TGVNTEDINVQGSE

-1256 NLIQTSRLNVLKF
+1256 NLIQTSRLNVSKF

-1277 IKGVRTGSCACKG
+1277 IKGIRTGSCACKG
-1290 TGGTSVELSNVT
+1290 AGGTSVELSNVT

-1310 ATNIDGNTCNAHVE
+1310 VTNVDGNTCNAHVE
-1324 GTTLSNGKVYAVL
+1324 GTTISNGKVYAVL
-1337 DRQLS
+1337 NRQLDTTEV
-1342 ISEIININWCKIEW
+1342 IYINWCKIEW

>member
-53 HKEVN
+53 YKEVN
-58 GIETPL
+58 GIATPL
-64 WDKIKDLKVF
+64 WDQIKDLKVI

-138 TDVSNSL
+138 TDISSSL

-194 IWVDSYDR
+194 VWVDSYDR
-202 SISIY
+202 SISLY
-207 DLENSCPKCGH
+207 DLDNSCPKCNH
-218 RAENETVCSECRTH
+218 RAENETVCSECGAT
-232 MKKGYGEYFN
+232 MTSGYGEYFT

-295 SFQTEDMS
+295 TFQTEDMS
-303 DELVNK
+303 DELIDK
-309 INKYQELYESKK
+309 INSYQKLYESKK

-332 DTIDQILYL
+332 NTIDQILYL

-354 DATKE
+354 DANKE

-383 VNNAVKSMVDIYMSA
+383 VNNAVKSMADIYMSA
-398 GYKVEIVSS
+398 GYKVEIASS

-414 NGRFKVTSVDDED
+414 NGRFKVTSVDDEN
-427 DTATNS
+427 DTATNG

-461 SDEECDWT
+461 SDEEYDWT

-477 SFSDAYQSCIDVLI
+477 SFSDAYQSCIDMLI
-491 DAGVGDPNHEFYS
+491 DSGVGDPNHEFYT
-504 SIYLTYYNKK
+504 SIYLVYYNKK

-534 EAEYENQRDN
+534 EAEYEKQRDS
-544 IQTELNFE
+544 IQSELNFE

-615 VGNIWTIDEFKE
+615 VGNIWTIDEFKD

-827 KNGLSISNGV
+827 KNGLSISNGT
-837 NSFIVNPNNETLLS
+837 NSFVVNPNDETLIS
-851 LSNTSGQILWVD
+851 LSNNNGKILWVD
-863 TKGLLHIQ
+863 TKGGLHLR
-871 GDGAGID
+871 GDGSGLDIT
-878 FNSNQ
+878 SNEA
-883 TISEIQSNIETTNK
+883 ISGVSSAI
-897 NLEQTNQS
+897 
-905 LNKTNSDL
+905 
-913 SNTNSQLN
+913 SQLN
-921 KTNQKIDGEIERATK
+921 DEI
-936 TEKEMSASFSA
+936 
-947 TVEGI
+947 
-952 NGKFTT
+952 
-958 TETTL
+958 
-963 KKYADT
+963 
-969 VSSTAQSNAITASNS
+969 
-984 STDDK
+984 
-989 LKNYSTTEAS
+989 
-999 NNYADTVAN
+999 
-1008 QAKTDA
+1008 
-1014 IAESNNATD
+1014 
-1023 DKLKNY
+1023 
-1029 TTTVVMNNKFDL
+1029 
-1041 TAKGFTEEITKET
+1041 
-1054 TRATGEEEKLSTSI
+1054 
-1068 NAVAGQLVLKVD
+1068 VLKVD
-1080 ANGRIAQVSL
+1080 DNGRLATVKL
-1090 DADAKDGT
+1090 GADANEGT
-1098 TIKLTGDNLDLTSEY
+1098 VVQIGADSINLTAEETINFLSGGE
-1113 VMNLISNGA
+1113 I
-1122 LNLGAK
+1122 
-1128 NLSIV
+1128 NLSGKNISIK
-1133 SDNFNVTS
+1133 SDNFNVTKDGKMS
-1141 DGTVTMKKA
+1141 CKGATIDGDVVANTLTANTKGSIAGFDISSNGLSVSVTETLPTYSNADITRLQQIIVGLVTPTQADYNRLDMNYDGRLTTLDIAAIQRLLNGTDSYTQTSTFLLNPKSVKHTIEISNGNNKTTIGAKSIASPSVSATAAYGNSVATNNLLVGHTNDSNGIKHISCGTVTC
-1150 NITGGTLNI
+1150 
-1159 GDSQTN
+1159 D
-1165 ESDAII
+1165 
-1171 SLSYGYGDN
+1171 
-1180 GHTEEGGAYGN
+1180 
-1191 VKIKP
+1191 
-1196 SGLSIYNQQG
+1196 
-1206 DRGYGWSLGTDL
+1206 
-1218 SYTGTKAGGYINC
+1218 
-1231 TGVNTEDINVQGNE
+1231 
-1245 SVISTPNLTAS
+1245 
-1256 NLIQTSRLNVLKF
+1256 
-1269 QCGTNATL
+1269 
-1277 IKGVRTGSCACKG
+1277 GS
-1290 TGGTSVELSNVT
+1290 GGTSVILSGVVGSSNCAFFLT
-1302 ASARAVYF
+1302 NADASLSSAH
-1310 ATNIDGNTCNAHVE
+1310 IDGSQIN
-1324 GTTLSNGKVYAVL
+1324 GTTVYANL
-1337 DRQLS
+1337 DRALNS
-1342 ISEIININWCKIEW
+1342 GHKIKIAWVKFEW

>member
-53 HKEVN
+53 YKEVN
-58 GIETPL
+58 GIVTPL
-64 WDKIKDLKVF
+64 WDKIKDLKVI

-108 LSQTMLYDIE
+108 LSQTMLYNIE

-138 TDVSNSL
+138 VDVSSSL
-145 LGRVLSKAPH
+145 LGRILSKAPH

-161 DASLCKLVRSFSIS
+161 DASLCKLVRSFSID

-194 IWVDSYDR
+194 VWVDSYDR
-202 SISIY
+202 SISLY

-218 RAENETVCSECRTH
+218 RAENETICSECGTT
-232 MKKGYGEYFN
+232 MTKGYGEYFN

-295 SFQTEDMS
+295 AFQTEDMS
-303 DELVNK
+303 EELVDK
-309 INKYQELYESKK
+309 INAYQELYESKK

-354 DATKE
+354 DANKE

-383 VNNAVKSMVDIYMSA
+383 VNNAVKSMADIYMSA
-398 GYKVEIVSS
+398 GYKVEIASS

-414 NGRFKVTSVDDED
+414 NGKFKVTSVDDED

-433 SDITLLITDDYETFI
+433 FDITLLITDDYETFI

-461 SDEECDWT
+461 SDEEYDWT

-491 DAGVGDPNHEFYS
+491 DAGVGDPNHEFYT
-504 SIYLTYYNKK
+504 SIYLVYYNKK

-534 EAEYENQRDN
+534 EAEYEKQRDS
-544 IQTELNFE
+544 IQSELNFE

-615 VGNIWTIDEFKE
+615 VGNIWTIDEFKD

-637 IRVICDDD
+637 IRVICDND
-645 IYELRLLN
+645 IYKLRLLN

-790 PGDMLS
+790 QGNMLS

-827 KNGLSISNGV
+827 KNGLSISNGT
-837 NSFIVNPNNETLLS
+837 NSFVVNPNEETLIS
-851 LSNTSGQILWVD
+851 LSNNNGKILWVD
-863 TKGLLHIQ
+863 TKGGLHLR
-871 GDGAGID
+871 GDGSGLDIT
-878 FNSNQ
+878 SNEA
-883 TISEIQSNIETTNK
+883 ISGVSSAI
-897 NLEQTNQS
+897 
-905 LNKTNSDL
+905 
-913 SNTNSQLN
+913 SQLN
-921 KTNQKIDGEIERATK
+921 DEIVLKIDDNGRLATVKLGTEANEGTIVKIGADSINLTAEETINFLSGGEI
-936 TEKEMSASFSA
+936 
-947 TVEGI
+947 
-952 NGKFTT
+952 
-958 TETTL
+958 
-963 KKYADT
+963 
-969 VSSTAQSNAITASNS
+969 
-984 STDDK
+984 
-989 LKNYSTTEAS
+989 
-999 NNYADTVAN
+999 
-1008 QAKTDA
+1008 
-1014 IAESNNATD
+1014 
-1023 DKLKNY
+1023 
-1029 TTTVVMNNKFDL
+1029 
-1041 TAKGFTEEITKET
+1041 
-1054 TRATGEEEKLSTSI
+1054 
-1068 NAVAGQLVLKVD
+1068 
-1080 ANGRIAQVSL
+1080 
-1090 DADAKDGT
+1090 
-1098 TIKLTGDNLDLTSEY
+1098 
-1113 VMNLISNGA
+1113 
-1122 LNLGAK
+1122 
-1128 NLSIV
+1128 NLSGKNISIK
-1133 SDNFNVTS
+1133 SDNFNVTP
-1141 DGTVTMKKA
+1141 DGTVIMNKA

-1159 GDSQTN
+1159 GNSQTN

-1180 GHTEEGGAYGN
+1180 GHTEEGSAYGN
-1191 VKIKP
+1191 VKITP
-1196 SGLSIYNQQG
+1196 SSLSIYNQQG

-1231 TGVNTEDINVQGNE
+1231 TGVNTEDINVQGSE

-1256 NLIQTSRLNVLKF
+1256 NLIQTSRLNVSKF

-1277 IKGVRTGSCACKG
+1277 IKGIRTGSCACKG
-1290 TGGTSVELSNVT
+1290 AGGTSVELSNVT

-1310 ATNIDGNTCNAHVE
+1310 VTNVDGNTCNAHVE
-1324 GTTLSNGKVYAVL
+1324 GTTISNGKVYAVL
-1337 DRQLS
+1337 NRQLDTTEV
-1342 ISEIININWCKIEW
+1342 IYINWCKIEW

>member
-53 HKEVN
+53 YKEVN
-58 GIETPL
+58 GIATPL
-64 WDKIKDLKVF
+64 WDQIKDLKVI

-108 LSQTMLYDIE
+108 LSQTMLYNIE

-138 TDVSNSL
+138 VDVSSSL
-145 LGRVLSKAPH
+145 LGRILSKAPH

-161 DASLCKLVRSFSIS
+161 DASLCKLVRSFSID

-194 IWVDSYDR
+194 VWVDSYDR
-202 SISIY
+202 SISLY

-218 RAENETVCSECRTH
+218 RAENETICSECGTT
-232 MKKGYGEYFN
+232 MTKGYGEYFN

-295 SFQTEDMS
+295 AFQTEDMS
-303 DELVNK
+303 EELVDK
-309 INKYQELYESKK
+309 INAYQELYESKK

-354 DATKE
+354 DANKE

-374 NLRVAGVTT
+374 NLRIAGVTT
-383 VNNAVKSMVDIYMSA
+383 VNNAVKSMADIYMSA
-398 GYKVEIVSS
+398 GYKVEIASS

-414 NGRFKVTSVDDED
+414 NGKFKVTSVDDED

-433 SDITLLITDDYETFI
+433 FDITLLITDDYETFI
-448 TQKIQKILDKQDM
+448 TQKIQKILDKQDI
-461 SDEECDWT
+461 SDEEYDWT

-491 DAGVGDPNHEFYS
+491 DAGVGDPSHEFYS

-534 EAEYENQRDN
+534 ESEYEKQRDK
-544 IQTELNFE
+544 IQAELNFE
-552 KYLGKDLYSEYCLYR
+552 NYLGKDLYGEYCLYR

-587 LSKAEELLEVAQKE
+587 LAKAEELLEVAQKE

-615 VGNIWTIDEFKE
+615 VGNIWTIDEFKD
-627 VLDQWKCGNW
+627 VLSQWKCGNW

-645 IYELRLLN
+645 IYKLRLLN

-698 KRQAKNA
+698 KHQAKQAN
-705 QETGKTVSEW
+705 KTTDTVHSW
-715 VEHGMNATAV
+715 VDEGLNTTAL
-725 AIRDSDSQSITYDN
+725 AIKDSNNEEVTYDN
-739 HGLLARTY
+739 HGLRCRQY
-747 DDITG
+747 DDVSDT
-752 EYEPE
+752 YADE
-757 QLKVVNNT
+757 QLQIVHNT
-765 LAITDDNWKTVKAAI
+765 LAITDDNWKTVKTAI

-785 EDPKH
+785 EDPEH

-796 AYGVLG
+796 AYGVIG
-802 ETIIGKLLLGEALG
+802 ETIVGKLLLGEALG

-827 KNGLSISNGV
+827 KNGLSISNGT
-837 NSFIVNPNNETLLS
+837 NSFVVNPNDETLIS
-851 LSNTSGQILWVD
+851 LSNNNGKILWVD
-863 TKGLLHIQ
+863 TKGGLHLR
-871 GDGAGID
+871 GDGSGLDIT
-878 FNSNQ
+878 SNEA
-883 TISEIQSNIETTNK
+883 ISGVSSAI
-897 NLEQTNQS
+897 
-905 LNKTNSDL
+905 
-913 SNTNSQLN
+913 SQLN
-921 KTNQKIDGEIERATK
+921 DEI
-936 TEKEMSASFSA
+936 
-947 TVEGI
+947 
-952 NGKFTT
+952 
-958 TETTL
+958 
-963 KKYADT
+963 
-969 VSSTAQSNAITASNS
+969 
-984 STDDK
+984 
-989 LKNYSTTEAS
+989 
-999 NNYADTVAN
+999 
-1008 QAKTDA
+1008 
-1014 IAESNNATD
+1014 
-1023 DKLKNY
+1023 
-1029 TTTVVMNNKFDL
+1029 
-1041 TAKGFTEEITKET
+1041 
-1054 TRATGEEEKLSTSI
+1054 
-1068 NAVAGQLVLKVD
+1068 VLKVD
-1080 ANGRIAQVSL
+1080 DNGRLATVKL
-1090 DADAKDGT
+1090 GADANEGT
-1098 TIKLTGDNLDLTSEY
+1098 VVQIGADSINLTAEETINFLSGGE
-1113 VMNLISNGA
+1113 I
-1122 LNLGAK
+1122 
-1128 NLSIV
+1128 NLSGKNISIK
-1133 SDNFNVTS
+1133 SDNFNVTKDGKMS
-1141 DGTVTMKKA
+1141 CKGATIDGDVVANTLTANTKGSIAGFDISSNGLSVSVTETLPTYSNADITRLQQIIVGLVTPTQADYNRLDMNYDGRLTTLDIAAIQRLLNGTDSYTQTSTFLLNPKSVKHTIEISNGNNKTTIGAKSIASPSVSATAAYGNSVATNNLLVGHTNDSNGIKHISCGTVTC
-1150 NITGGTLNI
+1150 
-1159 GDSQTN
+1159 D
-1165 ESDAII
+1165 
-1171 SLSYGYGDN
+1171 
-1180 GHTEEGGAYGN
+1180 
-1191 VKIKP
+1191 
-1196 SGLSIYNQQG
+1196 
-1206 DRGYGWSLGTDL
+1206 
-1218 SYTGTKAGGYINC
+1218 
-1231 TGVNTEDINVQGNE
+1231 
-1245 SVISTPNLTAS
+1245 
-1256 NLIQTSRLNVLKF
+1256 
-1269 QCGTNATL
+1269 
-1277 IKGVRTGSCACKG
+1277 GS
-1290 TGGTSVELSNVT
+1290 GGTSVILSGVVGSSNCAFFLT
-1302 ASARAVYF
+1302 NADASLSSAH
-1310 ATNIDGNTCNAHVE
+1310 IDGSQIN
-1324 GTTLSNGKVYAVL
+1324 GTTVYANL
-1337 DRQLS
+1337 DRALNS
-1342 ISEIININWCKIEW
+1342 GHKIKIAWVKFEW

>member
-53 HKEVN
+53 YKEVN
-58 GIETPL
+58 GIATPL
-64 WDKIKDLKVF
+64 WDQIKDLKVI

-138 TDVSNSL
+138 TDISSSL

-161 DASLCKLVRSFSIS
+161 DASLCKLVRSFSIN

-194 IWVDSYDR
+194 VWVDSYDR

-218 RAENETVCSECRTH
+218 RAENETVCSKCRTT
-232 MKKGYGEYFN
+232 MTRGYGEYFN

-253 ISVTTKDDEVKNTFR
+253 ITVTTKDDEVKNTFR

-295 SFQTEDMS
+295 AFQTEDMS
-303 DELVNK
+303 KELIDQ
-309 INKYQELYESKK
+309 INAYQELYESKR

-354 DATKE
+354 DANKE

-374 NLRVAGVTT
+374 NLRVAGMTT
-383 VNNAVKSMVDIYMSA
+383 VNNAVKSMADIYMSA
-398 GYKVEIVSS
+398 GYKVEIASS

-414 NGRFKVTSVDDED
+414 NGRFKVTSVDDEN
-427 DTATNS
+427 DTAING

-461 SDEECDWT
+461 SDEEYDWT

-477 SFSDAYQSCIDVLI
+477 SFSDAYQSCIDMLI
-491 DAGVGDPNHEFYS
+491 DSGVGDPNHEFYT
-504 SIYLTYYNKK
+504 SIYLVYYNKK

-534 EAEYENQRDN
+534 EAKYEKQRDN
-544 IQTELNFE
+544 IQSELNFE

-615 VGNIWTIDEFKE
+615 VGNIWTINEFKD
-627 VLDQWKCGNW
+627 VLDQWICGNW

-645 IYELRLLN
+645 IYKLRLLN

-827 KNGLSISNGV
+827 KNGLSISNGT
-837 NSFIVNPNNETLLS
+837 NSFVVNPNDETLIS
-851 LSNTSGQILWVD
+851 LSNNNGKILWVD
-863 TKGLLHIQ
+863 TKGGLHLR
-871 GDGAGID
+871 GDGSGLDIT
-878 FNSNQ
+878 SNEA
-883 TISEIQSNIETTNK
+883 ISGVSSAI
-897 NLEQTNQS
+897 
-905 LNKTNSDL
+905 
-913 SNTNSQLN
+913 SQLN
-921 KTNQKIDGEIERATK
+921 DEI
-936 TEKEMSASFSA
+936 
-947 TVEGI
+947 
-952 NGKFTT
+952 
-958 TETTL
+958 
-963 KKYADT
+963 
-969 VSSTAQSNAITASNS
+969 
-984 STDDK
+984 
-989 LKNYSTTEAS
+989 
-999 NNYADTVAN
+999 
-1008 QAKTDA
+1008 
-1014 IAESNNATD
+1014 
-1023 DKLKNY
+1023 
-1029 TTTVVMNNKFDL
+1029 
-1041 TAKGFTEEITKET
+1041 
-1054 TRATGEEEKLSTSI
+1054 
-1068 NAVAGQLVLKVD
+1068 VLKVD
-1080 ANGRIAQVSL
+1080 DNGRLATVKLS
-1090 DADAKDGT
+1090 ADANEGT
-1098 TIKLTGDNLDLTSEY
+1098 VVQIGADSINLTAEETINFLSGGE
-1113 VMNLISNGA
+1113 I
-1122 LNLGAK
+1122 
-1128 NLSIV
+1128 NLSGKNISIK
-1133 SDNFNVTS
+1133 SDNFNVTKDGKMS
-1141 DGTVTMKKA
+1141 CKGATIDGDVVANTLTANTKGSIAGFDISSNGLSVSVTETLPTYSNADITRLQQIIVGLVTPTQADYNRLDMNYDGRLTTLDIAAIQRLLNGTDSYTQTSTFLLNPKSVKHTIEISNGNNKTTIGAKSIASPSVSATAAYGNSVATNNLLVGHTNDSNGIKHISCGTVTC
-1150 NITGGTLNI
+1150 
-1159 GDSQTN
+1159 D
-1165 ESDAII
+1165 
-1171 SLSYGYGDN
+1171 
-1180 GHTEEGGAYGN
+1180 
-1191 VKIKP
+1191 
-1196 SGLSIYNQQG
+1196 
-1206 DRGYGWSLGTDL
+1206 
-1218 SYTGTKAGGYINC
+1218 
-1231 TGVNTEDINVQGNE
+1231 
-1245 SVISTPNLTAS
+1245 
-1256 NLIQTSRLNVLKF
+1256 
-1269 QCGTNATL
+1269 
-1277 IKGVRTGSCACKG
+1277 GS
-1290 TGGTSVELSNVT
+1290 GGTSVILSGVVGSSNCAFFLT
-1302 ASARAVYF
+1302 NADASLSSAH
-1310 ATNIDGNTCNAHVE
+1310 IDGSQIN
-1324 GTTLSNGKVYAVL
+1324 GTTVYANL
-1337 DRQLS
+1337 DRALNS
-1342 ISEIININWCKIEW
+1342 GHKIKIAWVKFEW

>member
-12 VVTPTVVLCHRN
+12 VVTPTVVLCPRN

-53 HKEVN
+53 YKEVN
-58 GIETPL
+58 GIATPL
-64 WDKIKDLKVF
+64 WDQIKDLKVI

-138 TDVSNSL
+138 TDISSSL

-161 DASLCKLVRSFSIS
+161 DASLCKLVRSFSIN

-194 IWVDSYDR
+194 VWVDSYDR
-202 SISIY
+202 SISLY
-207 DLENSCPKCGH
+207 DLDNSCPKCNH
-218 RAENETVCSECRTH
+218 RAENETVCSECGAT
-232 MKKGYGEYFN
+232 MTSGYGEYFI

-253 ISVTTKDDEVKNTFR
+253 ISVTTKDDEVKNIFR

-295 SFQTEDMS
+295 TFQTEDMS
-303 DELVNK
+303 DELIDK
-309 INKYQELYESKK
+309 INSYQKLYESKK

-354 DATKE
+354 DANKE

-383 VNNAVKSMVDIYMSA
+383 VNNAVKSMADIYMSA
-398 GYKVEIVSS
+398 GYKVEIASS

-414 NGRFKVTSVDDED
+414 NGRFKVTSVDDEN
-427 DTATNS
+427 DTATNG

-461 SDEECDWT
+461 SDEEYDWT

-477 SFSDAYQSCIDVLI
+477 SFSDAYQSCIDMLI
-491 DAGVGDPNHEFYS
+491 DSGVGDPNHEFYT
-504 SIYLTYYNKK
+504 SIYLVYYNKK

-534 EAEYENQRDN
+534 EAEYEKQRDS
-544 IQTELNFE
+544 IQSELNFE

-615 VGNIWTIDEFKE
+615 VGNIWTIDEFKD

-645 IYELRLLN
+645 IYKLRLLN

-682 SVLDS
+682 SILDS

-827 KNGLSISNGV
+827 KNGLSISNGT
-837 NSFIVNPNNETLLS
+837 NSFVVNPNDETLIS
-851 LSNTSGQILWVD
+851 LSNNNGKILWVD
-863 TKGLLHIQ
+863 TKGGLHLR
-871 GDGAGID
+871 GDGSGLDIT
-878 FNSNQ
+878 SNEA
-883 TISEIQSNIETTNK
+883 ISGVSSAI
-897 NLEQTNQS
+897 
-905 LNKTNSDL
+905 
-913 SNTNSQLN
+913 SQLN
-921 KTNQKIDGEIERATK
+921 DEI
-936 TEKEMSASFSA
+936 
-947 TVEGI
+947 
-952 NGKFTT
+952 
-958 TETTL
+958 
-963 KKYADT
+963 
-969 VSSTAQSNAITASNS
+969 
-984 STDDK
+984 
-989 LKNYSTTEAS
+989 
-999 NNYADTVAN
+999 
-1008 QAKTDA
+1008 
-1014 IAESNNATD
+1014 
-1023 DKLKNY
+1023 
-1029 TTTVVMNNKFDL
+1029 
-1041 TAKGFTEEITKET
+1041 
-1054 TRATGEEEKLSTSI
+1054 
-1068 NAVAGQLVLKVD
+1068 VLKVD
-1080 ANGRIAQVSL
+1080 DNGRLATV
-1090 DADAKDGT
+1090 K
-1098 TIKLTGDNLDLTSEY
+1098 
-1113 VMNLISNGA
+1113 
-1122 LNLGAK
+1122 LGADVNEGTVVQIGADSINLTAEETINFLSGGEI
-1128 NLSIV
+1128 NLSGKNISIK
-1133 SDNFNVTS
+1133 SDNFNVTP
-1141 DGTVTMKKA
+1141 DGTVIMNKA

-1180 GHTEEGGAYGN
+1180 GHTEEGSAYGN
-1191 VKIKP
+1191 VKITP
-1196 SGLSIYNQQG
+1196 SSLSIYNQQG

-1256 NLIQTSRLNVLKF
+1256 NLIQTSRLNVSKF

-1290 TGGTSVELSNVT
+1290 AGGTSVELSNVT

-1310 ATNIDGNTCNAHVE
+1310 VTNVDGNTCNAHVE
-1324 GTTLSNGKVYAVL
+1324 GTTISNGKVYAVL
-1337 DRQLS
+1337 NRQLDTTEV
-1342 ISEIININWCKIEW
+1342 IYINWCKIDW

>member
-53 HKEVN
+53 YKEVN
-58 GIETPL
+58 GIATPL
-64 WDKIKDLKVF
+64 WDQIKDLKVI

-138 TDVSNSL
+138 TDISSSL

-161 DASLCKLVRSFSIS
+161 DASLCKLVRSFSIN

-194 IWVDSYDR
+194 VWVDSYDR

-218 RAENETVCSECRTH
+218 RAENETVCSKCRTT
-232 MKKGYGEYFN
+232 MTRGYGEYFN

-253 ISVTTKDDEVKNTFR
+253 ITVTTKDDEVKNTFR

-295 SFQTEDMS
+295 AFQTEDMS
-303 DELVNK
+303 KELIDQ
-309 INKYQELYESKK
+309 INAYQELYESKR

-354 DATKE
+354 DANKE

-383 VNNAVKSMVDIYMSA
+383 VNNAVKSIADIYMSA
-398 GYKVEIVSS
+398 GYKVEIASS

-414 NGRFKVTSVDDED
+414 NGRFKVTSVDDEN
-427 DTATNS
+427 DTATNG
-433 SDITLLITDDYETFI
+433 SDIMLLITDDYETFI

-461 SDEECDWT
+461 SDEEYDWT

-477 SFSDAYQSCIDVLI
+477 SFSDAYQSCIDMLI
-491 DAGVGDPNHEFYS
+491 DSGVGDPNHEFYA
-504 SIYLTYYNKK
+504 SIYLVYYNKK

-534 EAEYENQRDN
+534 EAEYEKQRDN

-615 VGNIWTIDEFKE
+615 VGNIWTIDEFKD

-637 IRVICDDD
+637 IRVICDND
-645 IYELRLLN
+645 IYKLRLLN

-827 KNGLSISNGV
+827 KNGLSISNGT
-837 NSFIVNPNNETLLS
+837 NSFVVNPNDETLIS
-851 LSNTSGQILWVD
+851 LSNNNGKILWVD
-863 TKGLLHIQ
+863 TKGGLHLR
-871 GDGAGID
+871 GDGSGLDIT
-878 FNSNQ
+878 SNEA
-883 TISEIQSNIETTNK
+883 ISGVSSAI
-897 NLEQTNQS
+897 
-905 LNKTNSDL
+905 
-913 SNTNSQLN
+913 SQLN
-921 KTNQKIDGEIERATK
+921 DEI
-936 TEKEMSASFSA
+936 
-947 TVEGI
+947 
-952 NGKFTT
+952 
-958 TETTL
+958 
-963 KKYADT
+963 
-969 VSSTAQSNAITASNS
+969 
-984 STDDK
+984 
-989 LKNYSTTEAS
+989 
-999 NNYADTVAN
+999 
-1008 QAKTDA
+1008 
-1014 IAESNNATD
+1014 
-1023 DKLKNY
+1023 
-1029 TTTVVMNNKFDL
+1029 
-1041 TAKGFTEEITKET
+1041 
-1054 TRATGEEEKLSTSI
+1054 
-1068 NAVAGQLVLKVD
+1068 VLKVD
-1080 ANGRIAQVSL
+1080 DNGRLAIV
-1090 DADAKDGT
+1090 K
-1098 TIKLTGDNLDLTSEY
+1098 
-1113 VMNLISNGA
+1113 
-1122 LNLGAK
+1122 LGADVNEGTVVQIGADSINLTAEETINFLSGGEI
-1128 NLSIV
+1128 NLSGKNISIK
-1133 SDNFNVTS
+1133 SDNFNVTP
-1141 DGTVTMKKA
+1141 DGTVIMNKA

-1180 GHTEEGGAYGN
+1180 GHTEEGSAYGN
-1191 VKIKP
+1191 VKITP
-1196 SGLSIYNQQG
+1196 SSLSIYNQQG
-1206 DRGYGWSLGTDL
+1206 DRGYGWSLETDL

-1256 NLIQTSRLNVLKF
+1256 NLIQTSRLNVSKF

-1290 TGGTSVELSNVT
+1290 AGGTSVELSNVT

-1310 ATNIDGNTCNAHVE
+1310 VTNVDGNTCNAHVE
-1324 GTTLSNGKVYAVL
+1324 GTTISNGKVYAVL
-1337 DRQLS
+1337 NRQLDTTEV
-1342 ISEIININWCKIEW
+1342 IYINWCKIDW

>member
-53 HKEVN
+53 YKEVN
-58 GIETPL
+58 GIATPL
-64 WDKIKDLKVF
+64 WDQIKDLKVI

-138 TDVSNSL
+138 TDISSSL

-161 DASLCKLVRSFSIS
+161 DASLCKLVRSFSIN

-194 IWVDSYDR
+194 VWVDSYDR

-218 RAENETVCSECRTH
+218 RAENETVCSKCRTT
-232 MKKGYGEYFN
+232 MTRGYGEYFN

-253 ISVTTKDDEVKNTFR
+253 ITVTTKDDEVKNTFR

-295 SFQTEDMS
+295 AFQTEDMS
-303 DELVNK
+303 KELIDQ
-309 INKYQELYESKK
+309 INAYQELYESKR

-354 DATKE
+354 DANKE

-383 VNNAVKSMVDIYMSA
+383 VNNAVKSMADIYMSA
-398 GYKVEIVSS
+398 GYKVEIASS

-414 NGRFKVTSVDDED
+414 NGRFKVTSVDDEN
-427 DTATNS
+427 DTAINGF
-433 SDITLLITDDYETFI
+433 DITLLITDDYETFI

-461 SDEECDWT
+461 SDEEYDWT

-477 SFSDAYQSCIDVLI
+477 SFSDAYQSCIDMLI
-491 DAGVGDPNHEFYS
+491 DSGVGDPNHEFYT
-504 SIYLTYYNKK
+504 SIYLVYYNKK

-534 EAEYENQRDN
+534 EAKYEKQRDN
-544 IQTELNFE
+544 IQSELNFE

-615 VGNIWTIDEFKE
+615 VGNIWTIDEFKD

-827 KNGLSISNGV
+827 KNGLSISNGT
-837 NSFIVNPNNETLLS
+837 NSFVVNPNDETLIS
-851 LSNTSGQILWVD
+851 VSNNNGKILWVD
-863 TKGLLHIQ
+863 TKGGLHLR
-871 GDGAGID
+871 GDGSGLDIT
-878 FNSNQ
+878 SNEA
-883 TISEIQSNIETTNK
+883 ISGVSSAI
-897 NLEQTNQS
+897 
-905 LNKTNSDL
+905 
-913 SNTNSQLN
+913 SQLN
-921 KTNQKIDGEIERATK
+921 DEIVLKIDDNGRLATVKLGTDANEGTIVKIGADSINLTAEETINFLSGGEI
-936 TEKEMSASFSA
+936 
-947 TVEGI
+947 
-952 NGKFTT
+952 
-958 TETTL
+958 
-963 KKYADT
+963 
-969 VSSTAQSNAITASNS
+969 
-984 STDDK
+984 
-989 LKNYSTTEAS
+989 
-999 NNYADTVAN
+999 
-1008 QAKTDA
+1008 
-1014 IAESNNATD
+1014 
-1023 DKLKNY
+1023 
-1029 TTTVVMNNKFDL
+1029 
-1041 TAKGFTEEITKET
+1041 
-1054 TRATGEEEKLSTSI
+1054 
-1068 NAVAGQLVLKVD
+1068 
-1080 ANGRIAQVSL
+1080 
-1090 DADAKDGT
+1090 
-1098 TIKLTGDNLDLTSEY
+1098 
-1113 VMNLISNGA
+1113 
-1122 LNLGAK
+1122 
-1128 NLSIV
+1128 NLSGKNISIK
-1133 SDNFNVTS
+1133 SDNFNVTK
-1141 DGTVTMKKA
+1141 DGKMSCKGATIDGDVVANTLTANTKGSIAGFDISSNGLSVSVTETLPTYSNA
-1150 NITGGTLNI
+1150 DITRLQQIIVGLVTPTQADYNRLDMNYDGRLTTLDIAAIQRLLNGTDSYTQTSTFLLNPKSIKHTIEISNKNNKTTI
-1159 GDSQTN
+1159 GAKSIASPSVSATEVYGNSVATNNLLVGHTNDSNGIKHISCGTATCNGSGNTSVILSGVIGSSNCAFFLTN
-1165 ESDAII
+1165 ADA
-1171 SLSYGYGDN
+1171 SLS
-1180 GHTEEGGAYGN
+1180 
-1191 VKIKP
+1191 
-1196 SGLSIYNQQG
+1196 S
-1206 DRGYGWSLGTDL
+1206 
-1218 SYTGTKAGGYINC
+1218 
-1231 TGVNTEDINVQGNE
+1231 
-1245 SVISTPNLTAS
+1245 
-1256 NLIQTSRLNVLKF
+1256 
-1269 QCGTNATL
+1269 
-1277 IKGVRTGSCACKG
+1277 
-1290 TGGTSVELSNVT
+1290 
-1302 ASARAVYF
+1302 
-1310 ATNIDGNTCNAHVE
+1310 AHVDGSQIN
-1324 GTTLSNGKVYAVL
+1324 GTIVYANL
-1337 DRQLS
+1337 DRALNSGQ
-1342 ISEIININWCKIEW
+1342 NIKIAWVKFEW

>member
-53 HKEVN
+53 YKEVN
-58 GIETPL
+58 GIATPL
-64 WDKIKDLKVF
+64 WDQIKDLKVI

-138 TDVSNSL
+138 TDISSSL

-161 DASLCKLVRSFSIS
+161 DASLCKLVRSFSIN

-194 IWVDSYDR
+194 VWVDSYDR

-218 RAENETVCSECRTH
+218 RAENETVCSKCRTT
-232 MKKGYGEYFN
+232 MTRGYGEYFN

-253 ISVTTKDDEVKNTFR
+253 ITVTTKDDEVKNTFR

-295 SFQTEDMS
+295 AFQTEDMS
-303 DELVNK
+303 KELIDQ
-309 INKYQELYESKK
+309 INAYQELYESKR

-354 DATKE
+354 DANKE

-374 NLRVAGVTT
+374 NLRVAGMTT
-383 VNNAVKSMVDIYMSA
+383 VNNAVKSMADIYMSA
-398 GYKVEIVSS
+398 GYKVEIASS

-414 NGRFKVTSVDDED
+414 NGRFKVTSVDDEN
-427 DTATNS
+427 DTAING

-461 SDEECDWT
+461 SDEEYDWT

-477 SFSDAYQSCIDVLI
+477 SFSDAYQSCIDMLI
-491 DAGVGDPNHEFYS
+491 DSGVGDPNHEFYT
-504 SIYLTYYNKK
+504 SIYLVYYNKK

-534 EAEYENQRDN
+534 EAKYEKQRDN
-544 IQTELNFE
+544 IQSELNFE

-615 VGNIWTIDEFKE
+615 VGNIWTINEFKD
-627 VLDQWKCGNW
+627 VLDQWICGNW

-645 IYELRLLN
+645 IYKLRLLN

-827 KNGLSISNGV
+827 KNGLSISNGT
-837 NSFIVNPNNETLLS
+837 NSFVVNPNDETLIS
-851 LSNTSGQILWVD
+851 LSNNNGKILWVD
-863 TKGLLHIQ
+863 TKGGLHLR
-871 GDGAGID
+871 GDGSGLDIT
-878 FNSNQ
+878 SNEA
-883 TISEIQSNIETTNK
+883 ISGVSSAI
-897 NLEQTNQS
+897 
-905 LNKTNSDL
+905 
-913 SNTNSQLN
+913 SQLN
-921 KTNQKIDGEIERATK
+921 DEI
-936 TEKEMSASFSA
+936 
-947 TVEGI
+947 
-952 NGKFTT
+952 
-958 TETTL
+958 
-963 KKYADT
+963 
-969 VSSTAQSNAITASNS
+969 
-984 STDDK
+984 
-989 LKNYSTTEAS
+989 
-999 NNYADTVAN
+999 
-1008 QAKTDA
+1008 
-1014 IAESNNATD
+1014 
-1023 DKLKNY
+1023 
-1029 TTTVVMNNKFDL
+1029 
-1041 TAKGFTEEITKET
+1041 
-1054 TRATGEEEKLSTSI
+1054 
-1068 NAVAGQLVLKVD
+1068 VLKVD
-1080 ANGRIAQVSL
+1080 DNGRLATVKL
-1090 DADAKDGT
+1090 GADANEGT
-1098 TIKLTGDNLDLTSEY
+1098 VVQIGADSINLTAEETINFLSGGE
-1113 VMNLISNGA
+1113 I
-1122 LNLGAK
+1122 
-1128 NLSIV
+1128 NLSGKNISIK
-1133 SDNFNVTS
+1133 SDNFNVTP
-1141 DGTVTMKKA
+1141 DGTVIMNKA

-1180 GHTEEGGAYGN
+1180 GHTEEGSAYGN
-1191 VKIKP
+1191 VKITP
-1196 SGLSIYNQQG
+1196 SSLSIYNQQG

-1256 NLIQTSRLNVLKF
+1256 NLIQTSRLNVSKF

-1290 TGGTSVELSNVT
+1290 AGGTSVELSNVT

-1310 ATNIDGNTCNAHVE
+1310 VTNVDGNTCNAHVE
-1324 GTTLSNGKVYAVL
+1324 GTTISNGKVYAVL
-1337 DRQLS
+1337 NRQLDTTEV
-1342 ISEIININWCKIEW
+1342 IYINWCKIDW

>member
-53 HKEVN
+53 YKEVN
-58 GIETPL
+58 GIATPL
-64 WDKIKDLKVF
+64 WDQIKDLKVI

-108 LSQTMLYDIE
+108 LSQTMLYNIE

-138 TDVSNSL
+138 VDVSSSL
-145 LGRVLSKAPH
+145 LGRILSKAPH

-161 DASLCKLVRSFSIS
+161 DASLCKLVRSFSID

-194 IWVDSYDR
+194 VWVDSYDR
-202 SISIY
+202 SISLY

-218 RAENETVCSECRTH
+218 RAENETICSECGTT
-232 MKKGYGEYFN
+232 MTKGYGEYFN

-295 SFQTEDMS
+295 AFQTEDMS
-303 DELVNK
+303 EELVDK
-309 INKYQELYESKK
+309 INAYQELYESKK

-354 DATKE
+354 DANKE

-374 NLRVAGVTT
+374 NLRIAGVTT
-383 VNNAVKSMVDIYMSA
+383 VNNAVKSMADIYMSA
-398 GYKVEIVSS
+398 GYKVEIASS

-414 NGRFKVTSVDDED
+414 NGKFKVTSVDDED

-433 SDITLLITDDYETFI
+433 FDITLLITDDYETFI
-448 TQKIQKILDKQDM
+448 TQKIQKILDKQDI
-461 SDEECDWT
+461 SDEEYDWT

-491 DAGVGDPNHEFYS
+491 DAGVGDPSHEFYS

-534 EAEYENQRDN
+534 ESEYEKQRDK
-544 IQTELNFE
+544 IQAELNFE
-552 KYLGKDLYSEYCLYR
+552 NYLGKDLYGEYCLYR

-587 LSKAEELLEVAQKE
+587 LAKAEELLEVAQKE

-615 VGNIWTIDEFKE
+615 VGNIWTIDEFKD
-627 VLDQWKCGNW
+627 VLSQWKCGNW

-645 IYELRLLN
+645 IYKLRLLN

-698 KRQAKNA
+698 KHQAKQAN
-705 QETGKTVSEW
+705 KTTDTVHSW
-715 VEHGMNATAV
+715 VDEGLNTTAL
-725 AIRDSDSQSITYDN
+725 AIKDSNNEEVTYDN
-739 HGLLARTY
+739 HGLRCRQY
-747 DDITG
+747 DDVSDT
-752 EYEPE
+752 YADE
-757 QLKVVNNT
+757 QLQIVHNT
-765 LAITDDNWKTVKAAI
+765 LAITDDNWKTVKTAI

-785 EDPKH
+785 EDPEH

-796 AYGVLG
+796 AYGVIG
-802 ETIIGKLLLGEALG
+802 ETIVGKLLLGEALG

-827 KNGLSISNGV
+827 KNGLSISNGT
-837 NSFIVNPNNETLLS
+837 NSFVVNPNDETLIS
-851 LSNTSGQILWVD
+851 LSNNNGKILWVD
-863 TKGLLHIQ
+863 TKGGLHLR
-871 GDGAGID
+871 GDGSGLDIT
-878 FNSNQ
+878 SNEA
-883 TISEIQSNIETTNK
+883 ISGVSSAI
-897 NLEQTNQS
+897 
-905 LNKTNSDL
+905 
-913 SNTNSQLN
+913 SQLN
-921 KTNQKIDGEIERATK
+921 DEI
-936 TEKEMSASFSA
+936 
-947 TVEGI
+947 
-952 NGKFTT
+952 
-958 TETTL
+958 
-963 KKYADT
+963 
-969 VSSTAQSNAITASNS
+969 
-984 STDDK
+984 
-989 LKNYSTTEAS
+989 
-999 NNYADTVAN
+999 
-1008 QAKTDA
+1008 
-1014 IAESNNATD
+1014 
-1023 DKLKNY
+1023 
-1029 TTTVVMNNKFDL
+1029 
-1041 TAKGFTEEITKET
+1041 
-1054 TRATGEEEKLSTSI
+1054 
-1068 NAVAGQLVLKVD
+1068 VLKVD
-1080 ANGRIAQVSL
+1080 DNGRLATVKL
-1090 DADAKDGT
+1090 GADANEGT
-1098 TIKLTGDNLDLTSEY
+1098 VVQIGADSINLTAEETINFLSGGE
-1113 VMNLISNGA
+1113 I
-1122 LNLGAK
+1122 
-1128 NLSIV
+1128 NLSGKNISIK
-1133 SDNFNVTS
+1133 SDNFNVTK
-1141 DGTVTMKKA
+1141 DGKMSCKGATIDGDVVANTLTANTKGSIAGFDISSNGLSVSVTETLPTYSNA
-1150 NITGGTLNI
+1150 DITRLQQIIVGLVTPTQADYNRLDMNYDGRLTTLDIAAIQRLLNGTDSYTQTSTFLLNPKSIKHTIEISNKNNKTTI
-1159 GDSQTN
+1159 GAKSIASPSVSATEVYGNSVATNNLLVGHTNDSNGIKHISCGTATCNGSGNTSVILSGVIGSSNCAFFLTN
-1165 ESDAII
+1165 ADA
-1171 SLSYGYGDN
+1171 SLS
-1180 GHTEEGGAYGN
+1180 
-1191 VKIKP
+1191 
-1196 SGLSIYNQQG
+1196 S
-1206 DRGYGWSLGTDL
+1206 
-1218 SYTGTKAGGYINC
+1218 
-1231 TGVNTEDINVQGNE
+1231 
-1245 SVISTPNLTAS
+1245 
-1256 NLIQTSRLNVLKF
+1256 
-1269 QCGTNATL
+1269 
-1277 IKGVRTGSCACKG
+1277 
-1290 TGGTSVELSNVT
+1290 
-1302 ASARAVYF
+1302 
-1310 ATNIDGNTCNAHVE
+1310 AHVDGSQIN
-1324 GTTLSNGKVYAVL
+1324 GTIVYANL
-1337 DRQLS
+1337 DRALNSGQ
-1342 ISEIININWCKIEW
+1342 NIKIAWVKFEW

>member
-53 HKEVN
+53 YKEVN
-58 GIETPL
+58 GIATPL
-64 WDKIKDLKVF
+64 WDQIKDLKVI

-138 TDVSNSL
+138 TDISSSL

-161 DASLCKLVRSFSIS
+161 DASLCKLVRSFSIN

-194 IWVDSYDR
+194 VWVDSYDR

-218 RAENETVCSECRTH
+218 RAENETVCSKCRTT
-232 MKKGYGEYFN
+232 MTRGYGEYFN

-253 ISVTTKDDEVKNTFR
+253 ITVTTKDDEVKNTFR

-275 INAAIRAVN
+275 VNAAIRAVN

-295 SFQTEDMS
+295 AFQTEDMS
-303 DELVNK
+303 KELIDQ
-309 INKYQELYESKK
+309 INAYQELYESKR

-354 DATKE
+354 DANKE

-383 VNNAVKSMVDIYMSA
+383 VNNAVKSMADIYMSA
-398 GYKVEIVSS
+398 GYKVEIASS

-414 NGRFKVTSVDDED
+414 NGRFKVTSVDDEN
-427 DTATNS
+427 DTAING

-461 SDEECDWT
+461 SDEEYDWT

-477 SFSDAYQSCIDVLI
+477 SFSDAYQSCIDMLI
-491 DAGVGDPNHEFYS
+491 DSGVGDPNHEFYT
-504 SIYLTYYNKK
+504 SIYLVYYNKK

-534 EAEYENQRDN
+534 EAKYEKQRDN
-544 IQTELNFE
+544 IQSELNFE

-615 VGNIWTIDEFKE
+615 VGNIWTINEFKD
-627 VLDQWKCGNW
+627 VLDQWICGNW

-645 IYELRLLN
+645 IYKLRLLN

-827 KNGLSISNGV
+827 KNGLSISNGT
-837 NSFIVNPNNETLLS
+837 NSFVVNPNDETLIS
-851 LSNTSGQILWVD
+851 LSNNNGKILWVD
-863 TKGLLHIQ
+863 TKGWLHLR
-871 GDGAGID
+871 GDGSGLDIT
-878 FNSNQ
+878 SNEA
-883 TISEIQSNIETTNK
+883 ISGVSSAI
-897 NLEQTNQS
+897 
-905 LNKTNSDL
+905 
-913 SNTNSQLN
+913 SQLN
-921 KTNQKIDGEIERATK
+921 DEIVLKIDDNGRLATVKIGTNANEGTIVKIGADSINLTAEETINFLSGGEI
-936 TEKEMSASFSA
+936 
-947 TVEGI
+947 
-952 NGKFTT
+952 
-958 TETTL
+958 
-963 KKYADT
+963 
-969 VSSTAQSNAITASNS
+969 
-984 STDDK
+984 
-989 LKNYSTTEAS
+989 
-999 NNYADTVAN
+999 
-1008 QAKTDA
+1008 
-1014 IAESNNATD
+1014 
-1023 DKLKNY
+1023 
-1029 TTTVVMNNKFDL
+1029 
-1041 TAKGFTEEITKET
+1041 
-1054 TRATGEEEKLSTSI
+1054 
-1068 NAVAGQLVLKVD
+1068 
-1080 ANGRIAQVSL
+1080 
-1090 DADAKDGT
+1090 
-1098 TIKLTGDNLDLTSEY
+1098 
-1113 VMNLISNGA
+1113 
-1122 LNLGAK
+1122 
-1128 NLSIV
+1128 NLSGKNISIK
-1133 SDNFNVTS
+1133 SDNFNVTP
-1141 DGTVTMKKA
+1141 DGTVIMNKA

-1180 GHTEEGGAYGN
+1180 GHTEEGSAYGN
-1191 VKIKP
+1191 VKITP
-1196 SGLSIYNQQG
+1196 SSLSIYNQQG

-1231 TGVNTEDINVQGNE
+1231 TGVNTEDINIQGSE

-1256 NLIQTSRLNVLKF
+1256 NLIQTSRLNVSKF

-1290 TGGTSVELSNVT
+1290 AGGTSVELSNVT

-1310 ATNIDGNTCNAHVE
+1310 VTNVDGNTCNAHVE
-1324 GTTLSNGKVYAVL
+1324 GTTISNGKVYAVL
-1337 DRQLS
+1337 NRQLDTTEV
-1342 ISEIININWCKIEW
+1342 IYINWCKIDW

>member
-53 HKEVN
+53 YKEVN
-58 GIETPL
+58 GIATPL
-64 WDKIKDLKVF
+64 WDQIKDLKVI

-138 TDVSNSL
+138 TDISSSL

-161 DASLCKLVRSFSIS
+161 DASLCKLVRSFSIN

-194 IWVDSYDR
+194 VWVDSYDR

-218 RAENETVCSECRTH
+218 RAENETVCSKCRTT
-232 MKKGYGEYFN
+232 MTRGYGEYFN

-253 ISVTTKDDEVKNTFR
+253 ITVTTKDDEVKNTFR

-295 SFQTEDMS
+295 AFQTEDMS
-303 DELVNK
+303 KELIDQ
-309 INKYQELYESKK
+309 INAYQELYESKR

-354 DATKE
+354 DANKE

-383 VNNAVKSMVDIYMSA
+383 VNNAVKSMADIYMSA
-398 GYKVEIVSS
+398 GYKVEIASS

-414 NGRFKVTSVDDED
+414 NGRFKVTSVDDEN
-427 DTATNS
+427 DTAING

-461 SDEECDWT
+461 SDEEYDWT

-477 SFSDAYQSCIDVLI
+477 SFSDAYQSCIDMLI
-491 DAGVGDPNHEFYS
+491 DSGVGDPNHEFYT
-504 SIYLTYYNKK
+504 SIYLVYYNKK

-534 EAEYENQRDN
+534 EAEYEKQRDS
-544 IQTELNFE
+544 IQSELNFE

-615 VGNIWTIDEFKE
+615 VGNIWTIDEFKD

-637 IRVICDDD
+637 IRVICDND
-645 IYELRLLN
+645 IYKLRLLN

-687 AKSMAGSYESV
+687 AKSIAGSYESV

-790 PGDMLS
+790 PGNMLS

-827 KNGLSISNGV
+827 KNGLSISNGT
-837 NSFIVNPNNETLLS
+837 NSFVVNPNEETLLS
-851 LSNTSGQILWVD
+851 LSNNNGKILWVD
-863 TKGLLHIQ
+863 TKGGLHLR
-871 GDGAGID
+871 GDGSGLDIT
-878 FNSNQ
+878 SNEA
-883 TISEIQSNIETTNK
+883 ISGVYSAI
-897 NLEQTNQS
+897 
-905 LNKTNSDL
+905 
-913 SNTNSQLN
+913 SQLN
-921 KTNQKIDGEIERATK
+921 DEI
-936 TEKEMSASFSA
+936 
-947 TVEGI
+947 
-952 NGKFTT
+952 
-958 TETTL
+958 
-963 KKYADT
+963 
-969 VSSTAQSNAITASNS
+969 
-984 STDDK
+984 
-989 LKNYSTTEAS
+989 
-999 NNYADTVAN
+999 
-1008 QAKTDA
+1008 
-1014 IAESNNATD
+1014 
-1023 DKLKNY
+1023 
-1029 TTTVVMNNKFDL
+1029 
-1041 TAKGFTEEITKET
+1041 
-1054 TRATGEEEKLSTSI
+1054 
-1068 NAVAGQLVLKVD
+1068 VLKVD
-1080 ANGRIAQVSL
+1080 DNGRLATVKL
-1090 DADAKDGT
+1090 GADANEGT
-1098 TIKLTGDNLDLTSEY
+1098 VVQIGADSINLTAEETINFLSGGE
-1113 VMNLISNGA
+1113 I
-1122 LNLGAK
+1122 
-1128 NLSIV
+1128 NLSGKNISIK
-1133 SDNFNVTS
+1133 SDNFNVTKDGKMS
-1141 DGTVTMKKA
+1141 CKGATIDGDVVANTLTANTKGSIAGFDISSNGLSVSVTETLPTYSNADITRLQQIIVGLVTPTQADYNRLDMNYDGRLTTLDIAAIQRLLNGTDSYTQTSTFLLNPKSVKHTIEISNGNNKTTIGAKSIASPSVSATAVYGNSVATNNLLVGHTNDSNGIKHISCGTVTC
-1150 NITGGTLNI
+1150 
-1159 GDSQTN
+1159 D
-1165 ESDAII
+1165 
-1171 SLSYGYGDN
+1171 
-1180 GHTEEGGAYGN
+1180 
-1191 VKIKP
+1191 
-1196 SGLSIYNQQG
+1196 
-1206 DRGYGWSLGTDL
+1206 
-1218 SYTGTKAGGYINC
+1218 
-1231 TGVNTEDINVQGNE
+1231 
-1245 SVISTPNLTAS
+1245 
-1256 NLIQTSRLNVLKF
+1256 
-1269 QCGTNATL
+1269 
-1277 IKGVRTGSCACKG
+1277 GS
-1290 TGGTSVELSNVT
+1290 GGTSVILSGVVGSSNCAFFLT
-1302 ASARAVYF
+1302 NADASLSSAH
-1310 ATNIDGNTCNAHVE
+1310 IDGSQIN
-1324 GTTLSNGKVYAVL
+1324 GTTVYANL
-1337 DRQLS
+1337 DRALNS
-1342 ISEIININWCKIEW
+1342 GHKIKIAWVKFEW

>member
-53 HKEVN
+53 YKEVN
-58 GIETPL
+58 GIATPL
-64 WDKIKDLKVF
+64 WDQIKDLKVI

-138 TDVSNSL
+138 TDISSSL

-161 DASLCKLVRSFSIS
+161 DASLCKLVRSFSIN

-194 IWVDSYDR
+194 VWVDSYDR

-218 RAENETVCSECRTH
+218 RAENETVCSKCRTT
-232 MKKGYGEYFN
+232 MTRGYGEYFN

-248 NLSDS
+248 NLSDN
-253 ISVTTKDDEVKNTFR
+253 ITVTTKDDEVKNTFR

-295 SFQTEDMS
+295 AFQTEDMS
-303 DELVNK
+303 KELIDQ
-309 INKYQELYESKK
+309 INAYQELYESKR

-354 DATKE
+354 DANKE

-383 VNNAVKSMVDIYMSA
+383 VNNAVKSMADIYMSA
-398 GYKVEIVSS
+398 GYKVEIASS

-414 NGRFKVTSVDDED
+414 NGRFKVTSVDDEN
-427 DTATNS
+427 DTAINGF
-433 SDITLLITDDYETFI
+433 DITLLITDDYETFI

-461 SDEECDWT
+461 SDEEYDWT

-477 SFSDAYQSCIDVLI
+477 SFSDAYQSCIDMLI
-491 DAGVGDPNHEFYS
+491 DSGVGDPNHEFYT
-504 SIYLTYYNKK
+504 SIYLVYYNKK

-534 EAEYENQRDN
+534 EAKYEKQRDN
-544 IQTELNFE
+544 IQSELNFE

-615 VGNIWTIDEFKE
+615 VGNIWTIDEFKD

-645 IYELRLLN
+645 IYKLRLLN

-682 SVLDS
+682 SILDS

-827 KNGLSISNGV
+827 KNGLSISNGT
-837 NSFIVNPNNETLLS
+837 NSFVVNPNDETLIS
-851 LSNTSGQILWVD
+851 LSNNNGKILWVD
-863 TKGLLHIQ
+863 TKGGLHLR
-871 GDGAGID
+871 GDGSGLDIT
-878 FNSNQ
+878 SNEA
-883 TISEIQSNIETTNK
+883 ISGVSSAI
-897 NLEQTNQS
+897 
-905 LNKTNSDL
+905 
-913 SNTNSQLN
+913 SQLN
-921 KTNQKIDGEIERATK
+921 DEI
-936 TEKEMSASFSA
+936 
-947 TVEGI
+947 
-952 NGKFTT
+952 
-958 TETTL
+958 
-963 KKYADT
+963 
-969 VSSTAQSNAITASNS
+969 
-984 STDDK
+984 
-989 LKNYSTTEAS
+989 
-999 NNYADTVAN
+999 
-1008 QAKTDA
+1008 
-1014 IAESNNATD
+1014 
-1023 DKLKNY
+1023 
-1029 TTTVVMNNKFDL
+1029 
-1041 TAKGFTEEITKET
+1041 
-1054 TRATGEEEKLSTSI
+1054 
-1068 NAVAGQLVLKVD
+1068 VLKVD
-1080 ANGRIAQVSL
+1080 DNGRLATV
-1090 DADAKDGT
+1090 K
-1098 TIKLTGDNLDLTSEY
+1098 
-1113 VMNLISNGA
+1113 
-1122 LNLGAK
+1122 LGADVNEGTVVQIGADSINLTAEETINFLSGGEI
-1128 NLSIV
+1128 NLSGKNISIK
-1133 SDNFNVTS
+1133 SDNFNVTP
-1141 DGTVTMKKA
+1141 DGTVIMNKA

-1180 GHTEEGGAYGN
+1180 GHTEEGSAYGN
-1191 VKIKP
+1191 VKITP
-1196 SGLSIYNQQG
+1196 SSLSIYNQQG

-1256 NLIQTSRLNVLKF
+1256 NLIQTSRLNVSKF

-1290 TGGTSVELSNVT
+1290 AGGTSVELSNVT

-1310 ATNIDGNTCNAHVE
+1310 VTNVDGNTCNAHVE
-1324 GTTLSNGKVYAVL
+1324 GTTISNGKVYAVL
-1337 DRQLS
+1337 NRQLDTTEV
-1342 ISEIININWCKIEW
+1342 IYINWCKIDW

>member
-53 HKEVN
+53 YKEVN
-58 GIETPL
+58 GIATPL
-64 WDKIKDLKVF
+64 WDQIKDLKVI

-138 TDVSNSL
+138 TDISSSL

-161 DASLCKLVRSFSIS
+161 DASLCKLVRSFSIN

-194 IWVDSYDR
+194 VWVDSYDR

-218 RAENETVCSECRTH
+218 RAENETVCSKCRTT
-232 MKKGYGEYFN
+232 MTRGYGEYFN

-253 ISVTTKDDEVKNTFR
+253 ITVTTKDDEVKNTFR

-295 SFQTEDMS
+295 AFQTEDMS
-303 DELVNK
+303 KELIDQ
-309 INKYQELYESKK
+309 INAYQELYESKR

-354 DATKE
+354 DANKE

-383 VNNAVKSMVDIYMSA
+383 VNNAVKSMADIYMSA
-398 GYKVEIVSS
+398 GYKVEIASS

-414 NGRFKVTSVDDED
+414 NGRFKVTSVDDEN
-427 DTATNS
+427 DTAING

-461 SDEECDWT
+461 SDEEYDWT

-477 SFSDAYQSCIDVLI
+477 SFSDAYQSCIDMLI
-491 DAGVGDPNHEFYS
+491 DSGVGDPNHEFYT
-504 SIYLTYYNKK
+504 SIYLVYYNKK

-534 EAEYENQRDN
+534 EAKYEKQRDN
-544 IQTELNFE
+544 IQSELNFE

-615 VGNIWTIDEFKE
+615 VGNIWTINEFKD
-627 VLDQWKCGNW
+627 VLDQWICGNW

-645 IYELRLLN
+645 IYKLRLLN

-827 KNGLSISNGV
+827 KNGLSISNGT
-837 NSFIVNPNNETLLS
+837 NSFVVNPNDETLIS
-851 LSNTSGQILWVD
+851 LSNNNGKILWVD
-863 TKGLLHIQ
+863 TKGGLHLR
-871 GDGAGID
+871 GDGSGLDIT
-878 FNSNQ
+878 SNEA
-883 TISEIQSNIETTNK
+883 ISGVSSAI
-897 NLEQTNQS
+897 
-905 LNKTNSDL
+905 
-913 SNTNSQLN
+913 SQLN
-921 KTNQKIDGEIERATK
+921 DEI
-936 TEKEMSASFSA
+936 
-947 TVEGI
+947 
-952 NGKFTT
+952 
-958 TETTL
+958 
-963 KKYADT
+963 
-969 VSSTAQSNAITASNS
+969 
-984 STDDK
+984 
-989 LKNYSTTEAS
+989 
-999 NNYADTVAN
+999 
-1008 QAKTDA
+1008 
-1014 IAESNNATD
+1014 
-1023 DKLKNY
+1023 
-1029 TTTVVMNNKFDL
+1029 
-1041 TAKGFTEEITKET
+1041 
-1054 TRATGEEEKLSTSI
+1054 
-1068 NAVAGQLVLKVD
+1068 VLKVD
-1080 ANGRIAQVSL
+1080 DNGRLATVKL
-1090 DADAKDGT
+1090 GADANEGT
-1098 TIKLTGDNLDLTSEY
+1098 VVQIGADSINLTAEETINFLSGGE
-1113 VMNLISNGA
+1113 I
-1122 LNLGAK
+1122 
-1128 NLSIV
+1128 NLSGKNISIK
-1133 SDNFNVTS
+1133 SDNFNVTP
-1141 DGTVTMKKA
+1141 DGTVIMNKA

-1180 GHTEEGGAYGN
+1180 GHTEEGSAYGN
-1191 VKIKP
+1191 VKITP
-1196 SGLSIYNQQG
+1196 SSLSIYNQQG

-1256 NLIQTSRLNVLKF
+1256 NLIQTSRLNVSKF

-1342 ISEIININWCKIEW
+1342 ISEIININWCKIDW

>member
-53 HKEVN
+53 YKEVN
-58 GIETPL
+58 GIATPL
-64 WDKIKDLKVF
+64 WDQIKDLKVI

-138 TDVSNSL
+138 TDISSSL

-194 IWVDSYDR
+194 VWVDSYDR
-202 SISIY
+202 SISLY
-207 DLENSCPKCGH
+207 DLDNSCPKCNH
-218 RAENETVCSECRTH
+218 RAENETVCSECGAT
-232 MKKGYGEYFN
+232 MTSGYGEYFT

-295 SFQTEDMS
+295 TFQTEDMS
-303 DELVNK
+303 DELIDK
-309 INKYQELYESKK
+309 INSYQKLYESKK

-332 DTIDQILYL
+332 NTIDQILYL

-354 DATKE
+354 DANKE

-383 VNNAVKSMVDIYMSA
+383 VNNAVKSMADIYMSA
-398 GYKVEIVSS
+398 GYKVEIASS

-414 NGRFKVTSVDDED
+414 NGRFKVTSVDDEN
-427 DTATNS
+427 DTATNG

-461 SDEECDWT
+461 SDEEYDWT

-477 SFSDAYQSCIDVLI
+477 SFSDAYQSCIDMLI
-491 DAGVGDPNHEFYS
+491 DSGVGDPNHEFYT
-504 SIYLTYYNKK
+504 SIYLVYYNKK

-534 EAEYENQRDN
+534 EAEYEKQRDS
-544 IQTELNFE
+544 IQSELNFE

-615 VGNIWTIDEFKE
+615 VGNIWTIDEFKD

-827 KNGLSISNGV
+827 KNGLSISNGT
-837 NSFIVNPNNETLLS
+837 NSFVVNPNDETLIS
-851 LSNTSGQILWVD
+851 LSNNNGKILWVD
-863 TKGLLHIQ
+863 TKGGLHLR
-871 GDGAGID
+871 GDGSGLDIT
-878 FNSNQ
+878 SNEA
-883 TISEIQSNIETTNK
+883 ISGVSSAI
-897 NLEQTNQS
+897 
-905 LNKTNSDL
+905 
-913 SNTNSQLN
+913 SQLN
-921 KTNQKIDGEIERATK
+921 DEI
-936 TEKEMSASFSA
+936 
-947 TVEGI
+947 
-952 NGKFTT
+952 
-958 TETTL
+958 
-963 KKYADT
+963 
-969 VSSTAQSNAITASNS
+969 
-984 STDDK
+984 
-989 LKNYSTTEAS
+989 
-999 NNYADTVAN
+999 
-1008 QAKTDA
+1008 
-1014 IAESNNATD
+1014 
-1023 DKLKNY
+1023 
-1029 TTTVVMNNKFDL
+1029 
-1041 TAKGFTEEITKET
+1041 
-1054 TRATGEEEKLSTSI
+1054 
-1068 NAVAGQLVLKVD
+1068 VLKVD
-1080 ANGRIAQVSL
+1080 DNGRLATVKLS
-1090 DADAKDGT
+1090 ADANEGT
-1098 TIKLTGDNLDLTSEY
+1098 VVQIGADSINLTAEETINFLSGGE
-1113 VMNLISNGA
+1113 I
-1122 LNLGAK
+1122 
-1128 NLSIV
+1128 NLSGKNISIK
-1133 SDNFNVTS
+1133 SDNFNVTKDGKMS
-1141 DGTVTMKKA
+1141 CKGATIDGDVVANTLTANTKGSIAGFDISSNGLSVSVTETLPTYSNADITRLQQIIVGLVTPTQADYNRLDMNYDGRLTTLDIAAIQRLLNGTDSYTQTSTFLLNPKSVKHTIEISNGNNKTTIGAKSIASPSVSATAVYGNSVATNNLLVGHTNDSNGIKHISCGTVTC
-1150 NITGGTLNI
+1150 
-1159 GDSQTN
+1159 D
-1165 ESDAII
+1165 
-1171 SLSYGYGDN
+1171 
-1180 GHTEEGGAYGN
+1180 
-1191 VKIKP
+1191 
-1196 SGLSIYNQQG
+1196 
-1206 DRGYGWSLGTDL
+1206 
-1218 SYTGTKAGGYINC
+1218 
-1231 TGVNTEDINVQGNE
+1231 
-1245 SVISTPNLTAS
+1245 
-1256 NLIQTSRLNVLKF
+1256 
-1269 QCGTNATL
+1269 
-1277 IKGVRTGSCACKG
+1277 GS
-1290 TGGTSVELSNVT
+1290 GGTSVILSGVVGSSNCAFFLT
-1302 ASARAVYF
+1302 NADASLSSAH
-1310 ATNIDGNTCNAHVE
+1310 IDGSQIN
-1324 GTTLSNGKVYAVL
+1324 GTTVYANL
-1337 DRQLS
+1337 DRALNS
-1342 ISEIININWCKIEW
+1342 GHKIKIAWVKFEW

>member
-53 HKEVN
+53 YKEVN
-58 GIETPL
+58 GIATPL
-64 WDKIKDLKVF
+64 WDQIKDLKVI

-138 TDVSNSL
+138 TDISSSL

-161 DASLCKLVRSFSIS
+161 DASLCKLVRSFSIN

-194 IWVDSYDR
+194 VWVDSYDR

-218 RAENETVCSECRTH
+218 RAENETVCSKCRTT
-232 MKKGYGEYFN
+232 MTRGYGEYFN

-253 ISVTTKDDEVKNTFR
+253 ITVTTKDDEVKNTFR

-295 SFQTEDMS
+295 AFQTEDMS
-303 DELVNK
+303 KELIDQ
-309 INKYQELYESKK
+309 INAYQELYESKR

-354 DATKE
+354 DANKE

-383 VNNAVKSMVDIYMSA
+383 VNNAVKSMADIYMSA
-398 GYKVEIVSS
+398 GYKVEIASS

-414 NGRFKVTSVDDED
+414 NGRFKVTSVDDEN
-427 DTATNS
+427 DTAING

-461 SDEECDWT
+461 SDEEYDWT

-477 SFSDAYQSCIDVLI
+477 SFSDAYQSCIDMLI
-491 DAGVGDPNHEFYS
+491 DSGVGDPNHEFYT
-504 SIYLTYYNKK
+504 SIYFVYYNKK

-534 EAEYENQRDN
+534 EAKYEKQRDN
-544 IQTELNFE
+544 IQSELNFE
-552 KYLGKDLYSEYCLYR
+552 KYLGKDLYSDYCLYR

-615 VGNIWTIDEFKE
+615 VGNIWTINEFKD
-627 VLDQWKCGNW
+627 VLDQWICGNW

-645 IYELRLLN
+645 IYKLRLLN

-827 KNGLSISNGV
+827 KNGLSISNGT
-837 NSFIVNPNNETLLS
+837 NSFVVNPNDETLIS
-851 LSNTSGQILWVD
+851 LSNNNGKILWVD
-863 TKGLLHIQ
+863 TKGGLHLR
-871 GDGAGID
+871 GDGSGLDIT
-878 FNSNQ
+878 SNEA
-883 TISEIQSNIETTNK
+883 ISGVSSAI
-897 NLEQTNQS
+897 
-905 LNKTNSDL
+905 
-913 SNTNSQLN
+913 SQLN
-921 KTNQKIDGEIERATK
+921 DEI
-936 TEKEMSASFSA
+936 
-947 TVEGI
+947 
-952 NGKFTT
+952 
-958 TETTL
+958 
-963 KKYADT
+963 
-969 VSSTAQSNAITASNS
+969 
-984 STDDK
+984 
-989 LKNYSTTEAS
+989 
-999 NNYADTVAN
+999 
-1008 QAKTDA
+1008 
-1014 IAESNNATD
+1014 
-1023 DKLKNY
+1023 
-1029 TTTVVMNNKFDL
+1029 
-1041 TAKGFTEEITKET
+1041 
-1054 TRATGEEEKLSTSI
+1054 
-1068 NAVAGQLVLKVD
+1068 VLKVD
-1080 ANGRIAQVSL
+1080 DNGRLATVKL
-1090 DADAKDGT
+1090 GADANEGT
-1098 TIKLTGDNLDLTSEY
+1098 VVQIGADSINLTAEETINFLSGGE
-1113 VMNLISNGA
+1113 I
-1122 LNLGAK
+1122 
-1128 NLSIV
+1128 NLSGKNISIK
-1133 SDNFNVTS
+1133 SDNFNVTKDGKMS
-1141 DGTVTMKKA
+1141 CKGATIDGDVVANTLTANTKGSIAGFDISSNGLSVSVTETLPTYSNADITRLQQIIVGLVTPTQADYNRLDMNYDGRLTTLDIAAIQRLLNGTDSYTQTSTFLLNPKSVKHTIEISNGNNKTTIGAKSIASPSVSATAVYGNSVATNNLLVGHTNDSNGIKHISCGTVTC
-1150 NITGGTLNI
+1150 
-1159 GDSQTN
+1159 D
-1165 ESDAII
+1165 
-1171 SLSYGYGDN
+1171 
-1180 GHTEEGGAYGN
+1180 
-1191 VKIKP
+1191 
-1196 SGLSIYNQQG
+1196 
-1206 DRGYGWSLGTDL
+1206 
-1218 SYTGTKAGGYINC
+1218 
-1231 TGVNTEDINVQGNE
+1231 
-1245 SVISTPNLTAS
+1245 
-1256 NLIQTSRLNVLKF
+1256 
-1269 QCGTNATL
+1269 
-1277 IKGVRTGSCACKG
+1277 GS
-1290 TGGTSVELSNVT
+1290 GGTSVILSGVVGSSNCAFFLT
-1302 ASARAVYF
+1302 NADASLSSAH
-1310 ATNIDGNTCNAHVE
+1310 IDGSQIN
-1324 GTTLSNGKVYAVL
+1324 GTTVYANL
-1337 DRQLS
+1337 DRALNS
-1342 ISEIININWCKIEW
+1342 GHKIKIAWVKFEW

>member
-53 HKEVN
+53 YKEVN
-58 GIETPL
+58 GIATPL
-64 WDKIKDLKVF
+64 WDQIKDLKVI

-138 TDVSNSL
+138 TDISSSL

-161 DASLCKLVRSFSIS
+161 DASLCKLVRSFSIN

-194 IWVDSYDR
+194 VWVDSYDR
-202 SISIY
+202 SISLY
-207 DLENSCPKCGH
+207 DLDNSCPKCNH
-218 RAENETVCSECRTH
+218 RAENETVCSECGAT
-232 MKKGYGEYFN
+232 MTSGYGEYFI

-295 SFQTEDMS
+295 TFQTEDMS
-303 DELVNK
+303 DELIDK
-309 INKYQELYESKK
+309 INSYQKLYESKK

-332 DTIDQILYL
+332 NTIDQILYL

-354 DATKE
+354 DANKE

-383 VNNAVKSMVDIYMSA
+383 VNNAVKSMADIYMSA
-398 GYKVEIVSS
+398 GYKVEIASS

-414 NGRFKVTSVDDED
+414 NGRFKVTSVDDEN
-427 DTATNS
+427 DTATNG

-461 SDEECDWT
+461 SDEEYDWT

-477 SFSDAYQSCIDVLI
+477 SFSDAYQSCIDMLI
-491 DAGVGDPNHEFYS
+491 DSGVGDPNHEFYT
-504 SIYLTYYNKK
+504 SIYLVYYNKK

-534 EAEYENQRDN
+534 EAEYEKQRDS
-544 IQTELNFE
+544 IQSELNFE

-615 VGNIWTIDEFKE
+615 VGNIWTIDEFKD

-705 QETGKTVSEW
+705 QETEKTVSEW

-827 KNGLSISNGV
+827 KNGLSISNGT
-837 NSFIVNPNNETLLS
+837 NSFVVNPNDETLIS
-851 LSNTSGQILWVD
+851 LSNNNGKILWVD
-863 TKGLLHIQ
+863 TKGGLHLR
-871 GDGAGID
+871 GDGSGLDIT
-878 FNSNQ
+878 SNEA
-883 TISEIQSNIETTNK
+883 ISGVYSAI
-897 NLEQTNQS
+897 
-905 LNKTNSDL
+905 
-913 SNTNSQLN
+913 SQLN
-921 KTNQKIDGEIERATK
+921 DEI
-936 TEKEMSASFSA
+936 
-947 TVEGI
+947 
-952 NGKFTT
+952 
-958 TETTL
+958 
-963 KKYADT
+963 
-969 VSSTAQSNAITASNS
+969 
-984 STDDK
+984 
-989 LKNYSTTEAS
+989 
-999 NNYADTVAN
+999 
-1008 QAKTDA
+1008 
-1014 IAESNNATD
+1014 
-1023 DKLKNY
+1023 
-1029 TTTVVMNNKFDL
+1029 
-1041 TAKGFTEEITKET
+1041 
-1054 TRATGEEEKLSTSI
+1054 
-1068 NAVAGQLVLKVD
+1068 VLKVD
-1080 ANGRIAQVSL
+1080 DNGRLATVKL
-1090 DADAKDGT
+1090 GADANEGT
-1098 TIKLTGDNLDLTSEY
+1098 VVQIGADSINLTAEETINFLSGGE
-1113 VMNLISNGA
+1113 I
-1122 LNLGAK
+1122 
-1128 NLSIV
+1128 NLSGKNISIK
-1133 SDNFNVTS
+1133 SDNFNVTKDGKMS
-1141 DGTVTMKKA
+1141 CKGATIDGDVVANTLTANTKGSIAGFDISSNGLSVSVTETLPTYSNADITRLQQIIVGLVTPTQADYNRLDMNYDGRLTTLDIVAIQRLLNGTDSYTQTSTFLLNPKSVKHTIEISNGNNKTTIGAKSIASPSVSATAVYGNSVATNNLLVGHTNDSNGIKHISCGTVTC
-1150 NITGGTLNI
+1150 
-1159 GDSQTN
+1159 D
-1165 ESDAII
+1165 
-1171 SLSYGYGDN
+1171 
-1180 GHTEEGGAYGN
+1180 
-1191 VKIKP
+1191 
-1196 SGLSIYNQQG
+1196 
-1206 DRGYGWSLGTDL
+1206 
-1218 SYTGTKAGGYINC
+1218 
-1231 TGVNTEDINVQGNE
+1231 
-1245 SVISTPNLTAS
+1245 
-1256 NLIQTSRLNVLKF
+1256 
-1269 QCGTNATL
+1269 
-1277 IKGVRTGSCACKG
+1277 GS
-1290 TGGTSVELSNVT
+1290 GGTSVILSGVVGSSNCAFFLT
-1302 ASARAVYF
+1302 NADASLSSAH
-1310 ATNIDGNTCNAHVE
+1310 IDGSQIN
-1324 GTTLSNGKVYAVL
+1324 GTTVYANL
-1337 DRQLS
+1337 DRALNS
-1342 ISEIININWCKIEW
+1342 GHKIKIAWVKFEW

>member
-53 HKEVN
+53 YKEVN
-58 GIETPL
+58 GIATPL
-64 WDKIKDLKVF
+64 WDQIKDLKVI

-138 TDVSNSL
+138 TDISSSL

-161 DASLCKLVRSFSIS
+161 DASLCKLVRSFSIN

-194 IWVDSYDR
+194 VWVDSYDR

-218 RAENETVCSECRTH
+218 RAENETVCSKCRTT
-232 MKKGYGEYFN
+232 MTRGYGEYFN

-253 ISVTTKDDEVKNTFR
+253 ITVTTKDDEVKNTFR

-295 SFQTEDMS
+295 AFQTEDMS
-303 DELVNK
+303 KELIDQ
-309 INKYQELYESKK
+309 INAYQELYESKR

-354 DATKE
+354 DANKE

-383 VNNAVKSMVDIYMSA
+383 VNNAVKSMADIYMSA
-398 GYKVEIVSS
+398 GYKVEIASS

-414 NGRFKVTSVDDED
+414 NGRFKVTSVDDEN
-427 DTATNS
+427 DTAING

-448 TQKIQKILDKQDM
+448 TQKIQKILNKQDM
-461 SDEECDWT
+461 SDEEYDWT

-477 SFSDAYQSCIDVLI
+477 SFSDAYQSCIDMLI
-491 DAGVGDPNHEFYS
+491 DSGVGNPNHEFYT
-504 SIYLTYYNKK
+504 SIYLVYYNKK

-534 EAEYENQRDN
+534 EAEYEKQRDS
-544 IQTELNFE
+544 IQSELNFE

-615 VGNIWTIDEFKE
+615 VGNIWTIDEFKD

-637 IRVICDDD
+637 IRVICDND
-645 IYELRLLN
+645 IYKLRLLN

-790 PGDMLS
+790 PGNMLS

-827 KNGLSISNGV
+827 KNGLSISNGT
-837 NSFIVNPNNETLLS
+837 NSFVVNPNEETLLS
-851 LSNTSGQILWVD
+851 LSNNNGKILWVD
-863 TKGLLHIQ
+863 TKGGLHLR
-871 GDGAGID
+871 GDGSGLDIT
-878 FNSNQ
+878 SNEA
-883 TISEIQSNIETTNK
+883 ISGVSSAI
-897 NLEQTNQS
+897 
-905 LNKTNSDL
+905 
-913 SNTNSQLN
+913 SQLN
-921 KTNQKIDGEIERATK
+921 DEIVLKIDDNGRLATVKIGTNANEGTIVKIGADSINLTAEETINFLSGGEI
-936 TEKEMSASFSA
+936 
-947 TVEGI
+947 
-952 NGKFTT
+952 
-958 TETTL
+958 
-963 KKYADT
+963 
-969 VSSTAQSNAITASNS
+969 
-984 STDDK
+984 
-989 LKNYSTTEAS
+989 
-999 NNYADTVAN
+999 
-1008 QAKTDA
+1008 
-1014 IAESNNATD
+1014 
-1023 DKLKNY
+1023 
-1029 TTTVVMNNKFDL
+1029 
-1041 TAKGFTEEITKET
+1041 
-1054 TRATGEEEKLSTSI
+1054 
-1068 NAVAGQLVLKVD
+1068 
-1080 ANGRIAQVSL
+1080 
-1090 DADAKDGT
+1090 
-1098 TIKLTGDNLDLTSEY
+1098 
-1113 VMNLISNGA
+1113 
-1122 LNLGAK
+1122 
-1128 NLSIV
+1128 NLSGKNISIK
-1133 SDNFNVTS
+1133 SDNFNVTP
-1141 DGTVTMKKA
+1141 DGTVIMNKA

-1180 GHTEEGGAYGN
+1180 GHTEEGSAYGN
-1191 VKIKP
+1191 VKITP
-1196 SGLSIYNQQG
+1196 SSLSIYNQQG

-1231 TGVNTEDINVQGNE
+1231 TGVNTEDINVQGSE

-1256 NLIQTSRLNVLKF
+1256 NLIQTSRLNVSKF

-1290 TGGTSVELSNVT
+1290 AGGTSVELSNVT

-1310 ATNIDGNTCNAHVE
+1310 VTNVDGNTCNAHVE
-1324 GTTLSNGKVYAVL
+1324 GTTISNGKVYAVL
-1337 DRQLS
+1337 NRQLDTTEV
-1342 ISEIININWCKIEW
+1342 IYINWCKIDW

>member
-53 HKEVN
+53 YKEVN
-58 GIETPL
+58 GIATPL
-64 WDKIKDLKVF
+64 WDQIKDLKVI

-138 TDVSNSL
+138 TDISSSL

-161 DASLCKLVRSFSIS
+161 DASLCKLVRSFSIN

-194 IWVDSYDR
+194 VWVDSYDR

-218 RAENETVCSECRTH
+218 RAENETVCSKCRTT
-232 MKKGYGEYFN
+232 MTRGYGEYFN

-253 ISVTTKDDEVKNTFR
+253 ITVTTKDDEVKNTFR

-295 SFQTEDMS
+295 AFQTEDMS
-303 DELVNK
+303 KELIDQ
-309 INKYQELYESKK
+309 INAYQELYESKR

-354 DATKE
+354 DANKE

-383 VNNAVKSMVDIYMSA
+383 VNNAVKSMADIYMSA
-398 GYKVEIVSS
+398 GYKVEIASS

-414 NGRFKVTSVDDED
+414 NGRFKVTSVDDEN
-427 DTATNS
+427 DTAING

-461 SDEECDWT
+461 SDEEYDWT

-477 SFSDAYQSCIDVLI
+477 SFSDAYQSCIDMLI
-491 DAGVGDPNHEFYS
+491 DSGVGDPNHEFYT
-504 SIYLTYYNKK
+504 SIYLVYYNKK

-534 EAEYENQRDN
+534 EAKYEKQRDN
-544 IQTELNFE
+544 IQSELNFE

-615 VGNIWTIDEFKE
+615 VGNIWTINEFKD
-627 VLDQWKCGNW
+627 VLDQWICGNW

-645 IYELRLLN
+645 IYKLRLLN

-827 KNGLSISNGV
+827 KNGLSISNGT
-837 NSFIVNPNNETLLS
+837 NSFVVNPNDETLIS
-851 LSNTSGQILWVD
+851 LSNNNGKILWVD
-863 TKGLLHIQ
+863 TKGGLHLR
-871 GDGAGID
+871 GDGSGLDIT
-878 FNSNQ
+878 SNEA
-883 TISEIQSNIETTNK
+883 ISGVSSAI
-897 NLEQTNQS
+897 
-905 LNKTNSDL
+905 
-913 SNTNSQLN
+913 SQLN
-921 KTNQKIDGEIERATK
+921 DEI
-936 TEKEMSASFSA
+936 
-947 TVEGI
+947 
-952 NGKFTT
+952 
-958 TETTL
+958 
-963 KKYADT
+963 
-969 VSSTAQSNAITASNS
+969 
-984 STDDK
+984 
-989 LKNYSTTEAS
+989 
-999 NNYADTVAN
+999 
-1008 QAKTDA
+1008 
-1014 IAESNNATD
+1014 
-1023 DKLKNY
+1023 
-1029 TTTVVMNNKFDL
+1029 
-1041 TAKGFTEEITKET
+1041 
-1054 TRATGEEEKLSTSI
+1054 
-1068 NAVAGQLVLKVD
+1068 VLKVD
-1080 ANGRIAQVSL
+1080 DNGRLATVKL
-1090 DADAKDGT
+1090 GADANEGT
-1098 TIKLTGDNLDLTSEY
+1098 VVQIGADSINLTAEETINFLSGGE
-1113 VMNLISNGA
+1113 I
-1122 LNLGAK
+1122 
-1128 NLSIV
+1128 NLSGKNISIK
-1133 SDNFNVTS
+1133 SDNFNVTK
-1141 DGTVTMKKA
+1141 DGKMSCKGATIDGDVVANTLTANTKGSIAGFDISSNGLSVSVTETLPTYSNA
-1150 NITGGTLNI
+1150 DITRLQQIIVGLVTPTQADYNRLDMNYDGRLTTLDIAAIQRLLNGTDSYTQTSTFLLNPKSIKHTIEISNKNNKTTI
-1159 GDSQTN
+1159 GAKSIASPSVSATEVYGNSVATNNLLVGHTNDSNGIKHISCGTATCNGSGNTSVILSGVIGSSNCAFFLTN
-1165 ESDAII
+1165 ADA
-1171 SLSYGYGDN
+1171 SLS
-1180 GHTEEGGAYGN
+1180 
-1191 VKIKP
+1191 
-1196 SGLSIYNQQG
+1196 S
-1206 DRGYGWSLGTDL
+1206 
-1218 SYTGTKAGGYINC
+1218 
-1231 TGVNTEDINVQGNE
+1231 
-1245 SVISTPNLTAS
+1245 
-1256 NLIQTSRLNVLKF
+1256 
-1269 QCGTNATL
+1269 
-1277 IKGVRTGSCACKG
+1277 
-1290 TGGTSVELSNVT
+1290 
-1302 ASARAVYF
+1302 
-1310 ATNIDGNTCNAHVE
+1310 AHVDGSQIN
-1324 GTTLSNGKVYAVL
+1324 GTIVYANL
-1337 DRQLS
+1337 DRALNSGQ
-1342 ISEIININWCKIEW
+1342 NIKIAWVKFEW

>member
-53 HKEVN
+53 YKEVN
-58 GIETPL
+58 GIATPL
-64 WDKIKDLKVF
+64 WDQIKDLKVI

-138 TDVSNSL
+138 TDISSSL

-194 IWVDSYDR
+194 VWVDSYDR
-202 SISIY
+202 SISLY
-207 DLENSCPKCGH
+207 DLDNSCPKCNH
-218 RAENETVCSECRTH
+218 RAENETVCSECGAT
-232 MKKGYGEYFN
+232 MTSGYGEYFT

-295 SFQTEDMS
+295 TFQTEDMS
-303 DELVNK
+303 DELIDK
-309 INKYQELYESKK
+309 INSYQKLYESKK

-332 DTIDQILYL
+332 NTIDQILYL

-354 DATKE
+354 DANKE

-383 VNNAVKSMVDIYMSA
+383 VNNAVKSMADIYMSA
-398 GYKVEIVSS
+398 GYKVEIASS

-414 NGRFKVTSVDDED
+414 NGRFKVTSVDDEN
-427 DTATNS
+427 DTATNG

-461 SDEECDWT
+461 SDEEYDWT

-477 SFSDAYQSCIDVLI
+477 SFSDAYQSCIDMLI
-491 DAGVGDPNHEFYS
+491 DSGVGDPNHEFYT
-504 SIYLTYYNKK
+504 SIYLVYYNKK

-534 EAEYENQRDN
+534 EAEYEKQRDS
-544 IQTELNFE
+544 IQSELNFE

-615 VGNIWTIDEFKE
+615 VGNIWTIDEFKD

-827 KNGLSISNGV
+827 KNGLSISNGT
-837 NSFIVNPNNETLLS
+837 NSFVVNPNDETLIS
-851 LSNTSGQILWVD
+851 LSNNNGKILWVD
-863 TKGLLHIQ
+863 TKGGLHLR
-871 GDGAGID
+871 GDGSGLDIT
-878 FNSNQ
+878 SNEA
-883 TISEIQSNIETTNK
+883 ISGVSSAI
-897 NLEQTNQS
+897 
-905 LNKTNSDL
+905 
-913 SNTNSQLN
+913 SQLN
-921 KTNQKIDGEIERATK
+921 DEI
-936 TEKEMSASFSA
+936 
-947 TVEGI
+947 
-952 NGKFTT
+952 
-958 TETTL
+958 
-963 KKYADT
+963 
-969 VSSTAQSNAITASNS
+969 
-984 STDDK
+984 
-989 LKNYSTTEAS
+989 
-999 NNYADTVAN
+999 
-1008 QAKTDA
+1008 
-1014 IAESNNATD
+1014 
-1023 DKLKNY
+1023 
-1029 TTTVVMNNKFDL
+1029 
-1041 TAKGFTEEITKET
+1041 
-1054 TRATGEEEKLSTSI
+1054 
-1068 NAVAGQLVLKVD
+1068 VLKVD
-1080 ANGRIAQVSL
+1080 DNGRLATVKL
-1090 DADAKDGT
+1090 GADANEGT
-1098 TIKLTGDNLDLTSEY
+1098 VVQIGADSINLTAEETINFLSGGE
-1113 VMNLISNGA
+1113 I
-1122 LNLGAK
+1122 
-1128 NLSIV
+1128 NLSGKNISIK
-1133 SDNFNVTS
+1133 SDNFNVTP
-1141 DGTVTMKKA
+1141 DGTVIMNKA

-1159 GDSQTN
+1159 GNSQTN

-1180 GHTEEGGAYGN
+1180 GHTEEGSAYGN
-1191 VKIKP
+1191 VKITP
-1196 SGLSIYNQQG
+1196 SSLSIYNQQG

-1231 TGVNTEDINVQGNE
+1231 TGVNTEDINVQGSE

-1256 NLIQTSRLNVLKF
+1256 NLIQTSRLNVSKF

-1277 IKGVRTGSCACKG
+1277 IKGIRTGSCACKG
-1290 TGGTSVELSNVT
+1290 AGGTSVELSNVT

-1310 ATNIDGNTCNAHVE
+1310 VTNVDGNTCNAHVE
-1324 GTTLSNGKVYAVL
+1324 GTTISNGKVYAVL
-1337 DRQLS
+1337 NRQLDTTEV
-1342 ISEIININWCKIEW
+1342 IYINWCKIEW

>member
-53 HKEVN
+53 YKEVN
-58 GIETPL
+58 GIATPL
-64 WDKIKDLKVF
+64 WDQIKDLKVI

-138 TDVSNSL
+138 TDISSSL

-161 DASLCKLVRSFSIS
+161 DASLCKLVRSFSIN

-194 IWVDSYDR
+194 VWVDSYDR

-218 RAENETVCSECRTH
+218 RAENETVCSKCRTT
-232 MKKGYGEYFN
+232 MTRGYGEYFN

-253 ISVTTKDDEVKNTFR
+253 ITVTTKDDEVKNTFR

-295 SFQTEDMS
+295 AFQTEDMS
-303 DELVNK
+303 KELIDQ
-309 INKYQELYESKK
+309 INAYQELYESKR

-341 TSSMMPSPETDDT
+341 TSSMMPSPETDNT
-354 DATKE
+354 DANKE

-383 VNNAVKSMVDIYMSA
+383 VNNAVKSMADIYMSA
-398 GYKVEIVSS
+398 GYKVEIASS

-414 NGRFKVTSVDDED
+414 NGRFKVTSVDDEN
-427 DTATNS
+427 DTAING

-461 SDEECDWT
+461 SDEEYDWT

-477 SFSDAYQSCIDVLI
+477 SFSDAYQSCIDMLI
-491 DAGVGDPNHEFYS
+491 DSGVGDPNHEFYT
-504 SIYLTYYNKK
+504 SIYLVYYNKK

-534 EAEYENQRDN
+534 EAKYEKQRDN
-544 IQTELNFE
+544 IQSELNFE

-615 VGNIWTIDEFKE
+615 VGNIWTINEFKD
-627 VLDQWKCGNW
+627 VLDQWICGNW

-645 IYELRLLN
+645 IYKLRLLN

-827 KNGLSISNGV
+827 KNGLSISNGT
-837 NSFIVNPNNETLLS
+837 NSFVVNPNDETLIS
-851 LSNTSGQILWVD
+851 LSNNNGKILWVD
-863 TKGLLHIQ
+863 TKGGLHLR
-871 GDGAGID
+871 GDGSGLDIT
-878 FNSNQ
+878 SNEA
-883 TISEIQSNIETTNK
+883 ISGVYSAI
-897 NLEQTNQS
+897 
-905 LNKTNSDL
+905 
-913 SNTNSQLN
+913 SQLN
-921 KTNQKIDGEIERATK
+921 DEI
-936 TEKEMSASFSA
+936 
-947 TVEGI
+947 
-952 NGKFTT
+952 
-958 TETTL
+958 
-963 KKYADT
+963 
-969 VSSTAQSNAITASNS
+969 
-984 STDDK
+984 
-989 LKNYSTTEAS
+989 
-999 NNYADTVAN
+999 
-1008 QAKTDA
+1008 
-1014 IAESNNATD
+1014 
-1023 DKLKNY
+1023 
-1029 TTTVVMNNKFDL
+1029 
-1041 TAKGFTEEITKET
+1041 
-1054 TRATGEEEKLSTSI
+1054 
-1068 NAVAGQLVLKVD
+1068 VLKVD
-1080 ANGRIAQVSL
+1080 DNGRLATVKL
-1090 DADAKDGT
+1090 GADANEGT
-1098 TIKLTGDNLDLTSEY
+1098 VVQIGADSINLTAEETINFLSGGE
-1113 VMNLISNGA
+1113 I
-1122 LNLGAK
+1122 
-1128 NLSIV
+1128 NLSGKNISIK
-1133 SDNFNVTS
+1133 SDNFNVTKDGKMS
-1141 DGTVTMKKA
+1141 CKGATIDGDVVANTLTANTKGSIAGFDISSNGLSVSVTETLPTYSNADITRLQQIIVGLVTPTQADYNRLDMNYDGRLTTLDIAAIQRLLNGTDSYTQTSTFLLNPKSVKHTIEISNGNNKTTIGAKSIASPSVSATAVYGNSVATNNLLVGHTNDSNGIKHISCGTVTC
-1150 NITGGTLNI
+1150 
-1159 GDSQTN
+1159 D
-1165 ESDAII
+1165 
-1171 SLSYGYGDN
+1171 
-1180 GHTEEGGAYGN
+1180 
-1191 VKIKP
+1191 
-1196 SGLSIYNQQG
+1196 
-1206 DRGYGWSLGTDL
+1206 
-1218 SYTGTKAGGYINC
+1218 
-1231 TGVNTEDINVQGNE
+1231 
-1245 SVISTPNLTAS
+1245 
-1256 NLIQTSRLNVLKF
+1256 
-1269 QCGTNATL
+1269 
-1277 IKGVRTGSCACKG
+1277 GS
-1290 TGGTSVELSNVT
+1290 GGTSVILSGVVGSSNCAFFLT
-1302 ASARAVYF
+1302 NADASLSSAH
-1310 ATNIDGNTCNAHVE
+1310 IDGSQIN
-1324 GTTLSNGKVYAVL
+1324 GTTVYANL
-1337 DRQLS
+1337 DRALNS
-1342 ISEIININWCKIEW
+1342 GHKIKIAWVKFEW

>member
-53 HKEVN
+53 YKEVN

-161 DASLCKLVRSFSIS
+161 DASLCKLVRSFSIN

-202 SISIY
+202 SISLY

-218 RAENETVCSECRTH
+218 RAENETVCSECGIT
-232 MKKGYGEYFN
+232 MTSGYGEYFN

-253 ISVTTKDDEVKNTFR
+253 ITVTTKDDEVKNIFR

-295 SFQTEDMS
+295 AFQTEDMS
-303 DELVNK
+303 KELIDK
-309 INKYQELYESKK
+309 INAYQELYESKK

-341 TSSMMPSPETDDT
+341 TSSMMPSPEIAGT
-354 DATKE
+354 DANKE

-383 VNNAVKSMVDIYMSA
+383 VNNAVKSMADIYMLA
-398 GYKVEIVSS
+398 GYKVEIASS
-407 TYSNQVW
+407 TYNNQVW
-414 NGRFKVTSVDDED
+414 NGRFKVTSVDDEN
-427 DTATNS
+427 DTATNG

-461 SDEECDWT
+461 SDEEYDWT

-477 SFSDAYQSCIDVLI
+477 SFSDAYQSCIDMLI
-491 DAGVGDPNHEFYS
+491 DSGVGDPNHEFYA
-504 SIYLTYYNKK
+504 SIYLVYYNKK

-534 EAEYENQRDN
+534 EAEYEKQRDN

-615 VGNIWTIDEFKE
+615 VGNIWTIDEFKD

-827 KNGLSISNGV
+827 KNGLSISNGT
-837 NSFIVNPNNETLLS
+837 NSFVVNPNDETLIS
-851 LSNTSGQILWVD
+851 LSNNNGKILWVD
-863 TKGLLHIQ
+863 TKGGLHLR
-871 GDGAGID
+871 GDGSGLDIT
-878 FNSNQ
+878 SNEA
-883 TISEIQSNIETTNK
+883 ISGVSSAI
-897 NLEQTNQS
+897 
-905 LNKTNSDL
+905 
-913 SNTNSQLN
+913 SQLN
-921 KTNQKIDGEIERATK
+921 DEI
-936 TEKEMSASFSA
+936 
-947 TVEGI
+947 
-952 NGKFTT
+952 
-958 TETTL
+958 
-963 KKYADT
+963 
-969 VSSTAQSNAITASNS
+969 
-984 STDDK
+984 
-989 LKNYSTTEAS
+989 
-999 NNYADTVAN
+999 
-1008 QAKTDA
+1008 
-1014 IAESNNATD
+1014 
-1023 DKLKNY
+1023 
-1029 TTTVVMNNKFDL
+1029 
-1041 TAKGFTEEITKET
+1041 
-1054 TRATGEEEKLSTSI
+1054 
-1068 NAVAGQLVLKVD
+1068 VLKVD
-1080 ANGRIAQVSL
+1080 DNGRLATVKL
-1090 DADAKDGT
+1090 GADANEGT
-1098 TIKLTGDNLDLTSEY
+1098 VVQIGADSINLTAEETINFLSGGE
-1113 VMNLISNGA
+1113 I
-1122 LNLGAK
+1122 
-1128 NLSIV
+1128 NLSGKNISIK
-1133 SDNFNVTS
+1133 SDNFNVTK
-1141 DGTVTMKKA
+1141 DGKMSCKGATIDGDVVANTLTANTKGSIAGFDISSNGLSVSVTETLPTYSNA
-1150 NITGGTLNI
+1150 DITRLQQIIVGLVTPTQADYNRLDMNYDGRLTTLDIAAIQRLLNGTDSYTQTSTFLLNPKSIKHTIEISNKNNKTTI
-1159 GDSQTN
+1159 GAKSIASPSVSATEVYGNSVATNNLLVGHTNDSNGIKHISCGTATCNGSGNTSVILSGVIGSSNCAFFLTN
-1165 ESDAII
+1165 ADA
-1171 SLSYGYGDN
+1171 SLS
-1180 GHTEEGGAYGN
+1180 
-1191 VKIKP
+1191 
-1196 SGLSIYNQQG
+1196 S
-1206 DRGYGWSLGTDL
+1206 
-1218 SYTGTKAGGYINC
+1218 
-1231 TGVNTEDINVQGNE
+1231 
-1245 SVISTPNLTAS
+1245 
-1256 NLIQTSRLNVLKF
+1256 
-1269 QCGTNATL
+1269 
-1277 IKGVRTGSCACKG
+1277 
-1290 TGGTSVELSNVT
+1290 
-1302 ASARAVYF
+1302 
-1310 ATNIDGNTCNAHVE
+1310 AHVDGSQIN
-1324 GTTLSNGKVYAVL
+1324 GTIVYANL
-1337 DRQLS
+1337 DRALNSGQ
-1342 ISEIININWCKIEW
+1342 NIKIAWVKFEW

>member
-53 HKEVN
+53 YKEVN
-58 GIETPL
+58 GIATPL
-64 WDKIKDLKVF
+64 WDQIKDLKVI

-138 TDVSNSL
+138 TDISSSL

-161 DASLCKLVRSFSIS
+161 DASLCKLVRSFSIN

-194 IWVDSYDR
+194 VWVDSYDR

-218 RAENETVCSECRTH
+218 RAENETVCSKCRTT
-232 MKKGYGEYFN
+232 MTRGYGEYFN

-253 ISVTTKDDEVKNTFR
+253 ITVTTKDDEVKNTFR

-295 SFQTEDMS
+295 AFQTEDMS
-303 DELVNK
+303 KELIDQ
-309 INKYQELYESKK
+309 INAYQELYESKR

-354 DATKE
+354 DANKE

-374 NLRVAGVTT
+374 NLRVAGMTT
-383 VNNAVKSMVDIYMSA
+383 VNNAVKSMADIYMSA
-398 GYKVEIVSS
+398 GYKVEIASS

-414 NGRFKVTSVDDED
+414 NGRFKVTSVDDEN
-427 DTATNS
+427 DTAING

-461 SDEECDWT
+461 SDEEYDWT

-477 SFSDAYQSCIDVLI
+477 SFSDAYQSCIDMLI
-491 DAGVGDPNHEFYS
+491 DSGVGDPNHEFYT
-504 SIYLTYYNKK
+504 SIYLVYYNKK

-534 EAEYENQRDN
+534 EAKYEKQRDN
-544 IQTELNFE
+544 IQSELNFE

-615 VGNIWTIDEFKE
+615 VGNIWTINEFKD
-627 VLDQWKCGNW
+627 VLYQWICGNW

-645 IYELRLLN
+645 IYKLRLLN

-827 KNGLSISNGV
+827 KNGLSISNGT
-837 NSFIVNPNNETLLS
+837 NSFVVNPNDETLIS
-851 LSNTSGQILWVD
+851 LSNNNGKILWVD
-863 TKGLLHIQ
+863 TKGGLHLR
-871 GDGAGID
+871 GDGSGLDIT
-878 FNSNQ
+878 SNEA
-883 TISEIQSNIETTNK
+883 ISGVSSAI
-897 NLEQTNQS
+897 
-905 LNKTNSDL
+905 
-913 SNTNSQLN
+913 SQLN
-921 KTNQKIDGEIERATK
+921 DEIVLKIDDNGRLATVKLGTEANEGTIVKIGADSINLTAEETINFLSGGEI
-936 TEKEMSASFSA
+936 
-947 TVEGI
+947 
-952 NGKFTT
+952 
-958 TETTL
+958 
-963 KKYADT
+963 
-969 VSSTAQSNAITASNS
+969 
-984 STDDK
+984 
-989 LKNYSTTEAS
+989 
-999 NNYADTVAN
+999 
-1008 QAKTDA
+1008 
-1014 IAESNNATD
+1014 
-1023 DKLKNY
+1023 
-1029 TTTVVMNNKFDL
+1029 
-1041 TAKGFTEEITKET
+1041 
-1054 TRATGEEEKLSTSI
+1054 
-1068 NAVAGQLVLKVD
+1068 
-1080 ANGRIAQVSL
+1080 
-1090 DADAKDGT
+1090 
-1098 TIKLTGDNLDLTSEY
+1098 
-1113 VMNLISNGA
+1113 
-1122 LNLGAK
+1122 
-1128 NLSIV
+1128 NLSGKNISIK
-1133 SDNFNVTS
+1133 SDNFNVTP
-1141 DGTVTMKKA
+1141 DGTVIMNKA

-1159 GDSQTN
+1159 GNSQTN

-1180 GHTEEGGAYGN
+1180 GHTEEGSAYGN
-1191 VKIKP
+1191 VKITP
-1196 SGLSIYNQQG
+1196 SSLSIYNQQG

-1231 TGVNTEDINVQGNE
+1231 TGVNTEDINVQGSE

-1256 NLIQTSRLNVLKF
+1256 NLIQTSRLNVSKF

-1277 IKGVRTGSCACKG
+1277 IKGIRTGSCACKG
-1290 TGGTSVELSNVT
+1290 AGGTSVELSNVT

-1310 ATNIDGNTCNAHVE
+1310 VTNVDGNTCNAHVE
-1324 GTTLSNGKVYAVL
+1324 GTTISNGKVYAVL
-1337 DRQLS
+1337 NRQLDTTEV
-1342 ISEIININWCKIEW
+1342 IYINWCKIEW

>member
-53 HKEVN
+53 YKEVN
-58 GIETPL
+58 GIATPL
-64 WDKIKDLKVF
+64 WDQIKDLKVI

-138 TDVSNSL
+138 TDISSSL

-161 DASLCKLVRSFSIS
+161 DASLCKLVRSFSIN

-194 IWVDSYDR
+194 VWVDSYDR

-218 RAENETVCSECRTH
+218 RAENETVCSKCRTT
-232 MKKGYGEYFN
+232 MTRGYGEYFN

-253 ISVTTKDDEVKNTFR
+253 ITVTTKDDEVKNTFR

-295 SFQTEDMS
+295 AFQTEDMS
-303 DELVNK
+303 KELIDQ
-309 INKYQELYESKK
+309 INAYQELYESKR

-354 DATKE
+354 DANKE

-374 NLRVAGVTT
+374 NLRVAGMTT
-383 VNNAVKSMVDIYMSA
+383 VNNAVKSMADIYMSA
-398 GYKVEIVSS
+398 GYKVEIASS

-414 NGRFKVTSVDDED
+414 NGRFKITSVDDEN
-427 DTATNS
+427 DTAING

-461 SDEECDWT
+461 SDEEYDWT

-477 SFSDAYQSCIDVLI
+477 SFSDAYQSCIDMLI
-491 DAGVGDPNHEFYS
+491 DSGVGDPNHEFYT
-504 SIYLTYYNKK
+504 SIYLVYYNKK

-534 EAEYENQRDN
+534 EAKYEKQRDN
-544 IQTELNFE
+544 IQSELNFE

-615 VGNIWTIDEFKE
+615 VGNIWTINEFKD
-627 VLDQWKCGNW
+627 VLDQWICGNW

-645 IYELRLLN
+645 IYKLRLLN

-827 KNGLSISNGV
+827 KNGLSISNGT
-837 NSFIVNPNNETLLS
+837 NSFVVNPNDETLIS
-851 LSNTSGQILWVD
+851 LSNNNGKILWVD
-863 TKGLLHIQ
+863 TKGGLHLR
-871 GDGAGID
+871 GDGSGLDIT
-878 FNSNQ
+878 SNEA
-883 TISEIQSNIETTNK
+883 ISGVSSAI
-897 NLEQTNQS
+897 
-905 LNKTNSDL
+905 
-913 SNTNSQLN
+913 SQLN
-921 KTNQKIDGEIERATK
+921 DEI
-936 TEKEMSASFSA
+936 
-947 TVEGI
+947 
-952 NGKFTT
+952 
-958 TETTL
+958 
-963 KKYADT
+963 
-969 VSSTAQSNAITASNS
+969 
-984 STDDK
+984 
-989 LKNYSTTEAS
+989 
-999 NNYADTVAN
+999 
-1008 QAKTDA
+1008 
-1014 IAESNNATD
+1014 
-1023 DKLKNY
+1023 
-1029 TTTVVMNNKFDL
+1029 
-1041 TAKGFTEEITKET
+1041 
-1054 TRATGEEEKLSTSI
+1054 
-1068 NAVAGQLVLKVD
+1068 VLKVD
-1080 ANGRIAQVSL
+1080 DNGRLATV
-1090 DADAKDGT
+1090 K
-1098 TIKLTGDNLDLTSEY
+1098 
-1113 VMNLISNGA
+1113 
-1122 LNLGAK
+1122 LGADTNEGTVVQIGADSINLTAEETINFLSGGEI
-1128 NLSIV
+1128 NLSGKNISIK
-1133 SDNFNVTS
+1133 SDNFNVTP
-1141 DGTVTMKKA
+1141 DGTVIMNKA

-1180 GHTEEGGAYGN
+1180 GHTEEGSAYGN
-1191 VKIKP
+1191 VKITP
-1196 SGLSIYNQQG
+1196 SSLSIYNQQG

-1231 TGVNTEDINVQGNE
+1231 TGVNTEDINVQGSE

-1256 NLIQTSRLNVLKF
+1256 NLIQTSRLNVSKF

-1277 IKGVRTGSCACKG
+1277 IKGIRTGSCACKG

-1337 DRQLS
+1337 DRQLDTTEV
-1342 ISEIININWCKIEW
+1342 IYINWCKIEW

>member
-53 HKEVN
+53 YKEVN
-58 GIETPL
+58 GIATPL
-64 WDKIKDLKVF
+64 WDQIKDLKVI

-138 TDVSNSL
+138 TDISSSL

-161 DASLCKLVRSFSIS
+161 DASLCKLVRSFSIN

-194 IWVDSYDR
+194 VWVDSYDR

-218 RAENETVCSECRTH
+218 RAENETVCSKCRTT
-232 MKKGYGEYFN
+232 MTRGYGEYFN

-253 ISVTTKDDEVKNTFR
+253 ITVTTKDDEVKNTFR

-295 SFQTEDMS
+295 AFQTEDMS
-303 DELVNK
+303 KELIDQ
-309 INKYQELYESKK
+309 INAYQELYESKR

-354 DATKE
+354 DANKE

-383 VNNAVKSMVDIYMSA
+383 VNNAVKSMADIYMSA
-398 GYKVEIVSS
+398 GYKVEIASS

-414 NGRFKVTSVDDED
+414 NGRFKVTSVDDEN
-427 DTATNS
+427 DTAING

-461 SDEECDWT
+461 SDEEYDWT

-477 SFSDAYQSCIDVLI
+477 SFSDAYQSCIDMLI
-491 DAGVGDPNHEFYS
+491 DSGVGDPNHEFYT
-504 SIYLTYYNKK
+504 SIYLVYYNKK

-534 EAEYENQRDN
+534 EAKYEKQRDN
-544 IQTELNFE
+544 IQSELNFE

-615 VGNIWTIDEFKE
+615 VGNIWTINEFKD
-627 VLDQWKCGNW
+627 VLDQWICGNW

-645 IYELRLLN
+645 IYKLRLLN

-827 KNGLSISNGV
+827 KNGLSISNGT
-837 NSFIVNPNNETLLS
+837 NSFVVNPNDETLIS
-851 LSNTSGQILWVD
+851 LSNNNGKILWVD
-863 TKGLLHIQ
+863 TKGGLHLR
-871 GDGAGID
+871 GDGSGLDIT
-878 FNSNQ
+878 SNEA
-883 TISEIQSNIETTNK
+883 ISGVSSAI
-897 NLEQTNQS
+897 
-905 LNKTNSDL
+905 
-913 SNTNSQLN
+913 SQLN
-921 KTNQKIDGEIERATK
+921 DEI
-936 TEKEMSASFSA
+936 
-947 TVEGI
+947 
-952 NGKFTT
+952 
-958 TETTL
+958 
-963 KKYADT
+963 
-969 VSSTAQSNAITASNS
+969 
-984 STDDK
+984 
-989 LKNYSTTEAS
+989 
-999 NNYADTVAN
+999 
-1008 QAKTDA
+1008 
-1014 IAESNNATD
+1014 
-1023 DKLKNY
+1023 
-1029 TTTVVMNNKFDL
+1029 
-1041 TAKGFTEEITKET
+1041 
-1054 TRATGEEEKLSTSI
+1054 
-1068 NAVAGQLVLKVD
+1068 VLKVD
-1080 ANGRIAQVSL
+1080 DNGRLATVKL
-1090 DADAKDGT
+1090 GADVNEGTVVQIGADSINLTAEETINFLSGGEINLSGKNISIKSDNFHVTKDGKMSCKGATIDGDVVANTLTANTKGSIAGFDISSNGLSVSVTETLPTYSNADITRLQQIIVGLVTPTQADYNRLDMNYDGRLT
-1098 TIKLTGDNLDLTSEY
+1098 TLDIAAIQRLLNGTDSYTQTSTFLLNPKSVKHTIE
-1113 VMNLISNGA
+1113 ISNG
-1122 LNLGAK
+1122 NNKTTIGAK
-1128 NLSIV
+1128 SIASPSVSATAVYGNSVATNNLLVGHTNDSNGIKHI
-1133 SDNFNVTS
+1133 SC
-1141 DGTVTMKKA
+1141 GTVTC
-1150 NITGGTLNI
+1150 
-1159 GDSQTN
+1159 D
-1165 ESDAII
+1165 
-1171 SLSYGYGDN
+1171 
-1180 GHTEEGGAYGN
+1180 
-1191 VKIKP
+1191 
-1196 SGLSIYNQQG
+1196 
-1206 DRGYGWSLGTDL
+1206 
-1218 SYTGTKAGGYINC
+1218 
-1231 TGVNTEDINVQGNE
+1231 
-1245 SVISTPNLTAS
+1245 
-1256 NLIQTSRLNVLKF
+1256 
-1269 QCGTNATL
+1269 
-1277 IKGVRTGSCACKG
+1277 GS
-1290 TGGTSVELSNVT
+1290 GGTSVILSGVVGSSNCAFFLT
-1302 ASARAVYF
+1302 NADASLSSAH
-1310 ATNIDGNTCNAHVE
+1310 IDGSQIN
-1324 GTTLSNGKVYAVL
+1324 GTTVYANL
-1337 DRQLS
+1337 DRALNS
-1342 ISEIININWCKIEW
+1342 GHKIKIAWVKFEW

>member
-53 HKEVN
+53 YKEVN
-58 GIETPL
+58 GIATPL
-64 WDKIKDLKVF
+64 WDQIKDLKVI

-138 TDVSNSL
+138 TDISSSL

-161 DASLCKLVRSFSIS
+161 DASLCKLVRSFSIN

-194 IWVDSYDR
+194 VWVDSYDR
-202 SISIY
+202 SISLY
-207 DLENSCPKCGH
+207 DLDNSCPKCNH
-218 RAENETVCSECRTH
+218 RAENETVCSECGAT
-232 MKKGYGEYFN
+232 MTSGYGEYFI

-295 SFQTEDMS
+295 TFQTEDMS
-303 DELVNK
+303 DELIDK
-309 INKYQELYESKK
+309 INSYQKLYESKK

-332 DTIDQILYL
+332 NTIDQILYL

-354 DATKE
+354 DANKE

-383 VNNAVKSMVDIYMSA
+383 VNNAVKSMADIYMSA
-398 GYKVEIVSS
+398 GYKVEIASS

-414 NGRFKVTSVDDED
+414 NGRFKVTSVDDEN
-427 DTATNS
+427 DTATNG
-433 SDITLLITDDYETFI
+433 SDIMLLITDDYETFI

-461 SDEECDWT
+461 SDEEYDWT

-477 SFSDAYQSCIDVLI
+477 SFSDAYQSCIDMLI
-491 DAGVGDPNHEFYS
+491 DSGVGDPNHEFYT
-504 SIYLTYYNKK
+504 SIYLVYYNKK

-534 EAEYENQRDN
+534 EAEYEKQRDS
-544 IQTELNFE
+544 IQSELNFE

-615 VGNIWTIDEFKE
+615 VGNIWTIDEFKD

-705 QETGKTVSEW
+705 QETEKTVSEW

-827 KNGLSISNGV
+827 KNGLSISNGT
-837 NSFIVNPNNETLLS
+837 NSFVVNPNDETLIS
-851 LSNTSGQILWVD
+851 LSNNNGKILWVD
-863 TKGLLHIQ
+863 TKGGLHLR
-871 GDGAGID
+871 GDGSGLDIT
-878 FNSNQ
+878 SNEA
-883 TISEIQSNIETTNK
+883 ISGVSSAI
-897 NLEQTNQS
+897 
-905 LNKTNSDL
+905 
-913 SNTNSQLN
+913 SQLN
-921 KTNQKIDGEIERATK
+921 DEI
-936 TEKEMSASFSA
+936 
-947 TVEGI
+947 
-952 NGKFTT
+952 
-958 TETTL
+958 
-963 KKYADT
+963 
-969 VSSTAQSNAITASNS
+969 
-984 STDDK
+984 
-989 LKNYSTTEAS
+989 
-999 NNYADTVAN
+999 
-1008 QAKTDA
+1008 
-1014 IAESNNATD
+1014 
-1023 DKLKNY
+1023 
-1029 TTTVVMNNKFDL
+1029 
-1041 TAKGFTEEITKET
+1041 
-1054 TRATGEEEKLSTSI
+1054 
-1068 NAVAGQLVLKVD
+1068 VLKVD
-1080 ANGRIAQVSL
+1080 DNGRLATVKL
-1090 DADAKDGT
+1090 GADANEGT
-1098 TIKLTGDNLDLTSEY
+1098 IVKIGADSINLTAEETINFLSGGE
-1113 VMNLISNGA
+1113 I
-1122 LNLGAK
+1122 
-1128 NLSIV
+1128 NLSGKNISIK
-1133 SDNFNVTS
+1133 SDNFNVTP
-1141 DGTVTMKKA
+1141 DGTVIMNKA

-1180 GHTEEGGAYGN
+1180 GHTEEGSAYGN
-1191 VKIKP
+1191 VKITP
-1196 SGLSIYNQQG
+1196 SSLSIYNQQG

-1256 NLIQTSRLNVLKF
+1256 NLIQTSRLNVSKF

-1290 TGGTSVELSNVT
+1290 AGGTSVELSNVT

-1310 ATNIDGNTCNAHVE
+1310 VTNVDGNTCNAHVE
-1324 GTTLSNGKVYAVL
+1324 GTTISNGKVYAVL
-1337 DRQLS
+1337 NRQLDTTEV
-1342 ISEIININWCKIEW
+1342 IYINWCKIDW

>member
-53 HKEVN
+53 YKEVN
-58 GIETPL
+58 GIATPL
-64 WDKIKDLKVF
+64 WDQIKDLKVI

-138 TDVSNSL
+138 TDISSSL

-161 DASLCKLVRSFSIS
+161 DASLCKLVRSFSIN

-194 IWVDSYDR
+194 VWVDSYDR

-218 RAENETVCSECRTH
+218 RAENETVCSKCRTT
-232 MKKGYGEYFN
+232 MTRGYGEYFN

-253 ISVTTKDDEVKNTFR
+253 ITVTTKDDEVKNTFR

-295 SFQTEDMS
+295 AFQTEDMS
-303 DELVNK
+303 KELIDQ
-309 INKYQELYESKK
+309 INAYQELYESKR

-354 DATKE
+354 DANKE

-383 VNNAVKSMVDIYMSA
+383 VNNAVKSMADIYMSA
-398 GYKVEIVSS
+398 GYKVEIASS

-414 NGRFKVTSVDDED
+414 NGRFKVTSVDDEN
-427 DTATNS
+427 DTAING

-461 SDEECDWT
+461 SDEEYDWT

-477 SFSDAYQSCIDVLI
+477 SFSDAYQSCIDMLI
-491 DAGVGDPNHEFYS
+491 DSGVGDPNHEFYT
-504 SIYLTYYNKK
+504 SIYLVYYNKK

-534 EAEYENQRDN
+534 EAKYEKQRDN
-544 IQTELNFE
+544 IQSELNFE

-615 VGNIWTIDEFKE
+615 VGNIWTINEFKD
-627 VLDQWKCGNW
+627 VLDQWICGNW

-645 IYELRLLN
+645 IYKLRLLN

-816 IYNDGG
+816 IYNDSG

-827 KNGLSISNGV
+827 KNGLSISNGT
-837 NSFIVNPNNETLLS
+837 NSFVVNPNDETLIS
-851 LSNTSGQILWVD
+851 LSNNNGKILWVD
-863 TKGLLHIQ
+863 TKGGLHLR
-871 GDGAGID
+871 GDGSGLDIT
-878 FNSNQ
+878 SNEA
-883 TISEIQSNIETTNK
+883 ISGVSSAI
-897 NLEQTNQS
+897 
-905 LNKTNSDL
+905 
-913 SNTNSQLN
+913 SQLN
-921 KTNQKIDGEIERATK
+921 DEI
-936 TEKEMSASFSA
+936 
-947 TVEGI
+947 
-952 NGKFTT
+952 
-958 TETTL
+958 
-963 KKYADT
+963 
-969 VSSTAQSNAITASNS
+969 
-984 STDDK
+984 
-989 LKNYSTTEAS
+989 
-999 NNYADTVAN
+999 
-1008 QAKTDA
+1008 
-1014 IAESNNATD
+1014 
-1023 DKLKNY
+1023 
-1029 TTTVVMNNKFDL
+1029 
-1041 TAKGFTEEITKET
+1041 
-1054 TRATGEEEKLSTSI
+1054 
-1068 NAVAGQLVLKVD
+1068 VLKVD
-1080 ANGRIAQVSL
+1080 DNGRLATVKL
-1090 DADAKDGT
+1090 GADANEGT
-1098 TIKLTGDNLDLTSEY
+1098 VVQIGADSINLTAEETINFLSGGE
-1113 VMNLISNGA
+1113 I
-1122 LNLGAK
+1122 
-1128 NLSIV
+1128 NLSGKNISIK
-1133 SDNFNVTS
+1133 SDNFNVTKDGKMS
-1141 DGTVTMKKA
+1141 CKGATIDGDVVANTLTANTKGSIAGFDISSNGLSVSVTETLPTYSNADITRLQQIIVGLVTPTQADYNRLDMNYDGRLTTLDIAAIQRLLNGTDSYTQTSTFLLNPKSVKHTIEISNGNNKTTIGAKSIASPSVSATAAYGNSVATNNLLVGHTNDSNGIKHISCGTVTC
-1150 NITGGTLNI
+1150 
-1159 GDSQTN
+1159 D
-1165 ESDAII
+1165 
-1171 SLSYGYGDN
+1171 
-1180 GHTEEGGAYGN
+1180 
-1191 VKIKP
+1191 
-1196 SGLSIYNQQG
+1196 
-1206 DRGYGWSLGTDL
+1206 
-1218 SYTGTKAGGYINC
+1218 
-1231 TGVNTEDINVQGNE
+1231 
-1245 SVISTPNLTAS
+1245 
-1256 NLIQTSRLNVLKF
+1256 
-1269 QCGTNATL
+1269 
-1277 IKGVRTGSCACKG
+1277 GS
-1290 TGGTSVELSNVT
+1290 GGTSVILSGVVGSSNCAFFLT
-1302 ASARAVYF
+1302 NADASLSSAH
-1310 ATNIDGNTCNAHVE
+1310 IDGSQIN
-1324 GTTLSNGKVYAVL
+1324 GTTVYANL
-1337 DRQLS
+1337 DRALNS
-1342 ISEIININWCKIEW
+1342 GHKIKIAWVKFEW

>member
-53 HKEVN
+53 YKEVN
-58 GIETPL
+58 GIATPL
-64 WDKIKDLKVF
+64 WDQIKDLKVI

-138 TDVSNSL
+138 TDISSSL

-194 IWVDSYDR
+194 VWVDSYDR
-202 SISIY
+202 SISLY
-207 DLENSCPKCGH
+207 DLDNSCPKCNH
-218 RAENETVCSECRTH
+218 RAENETVCSECGAT
-232 MKKGYGEYFN
+232 MTSGYGEYFT

-295 SFQTEDMS
+295 TFQTEDMS
-303 DELVNK
+303 DELIDK
-309 INKYQELYESKK
+309 INSYQKLYESKK

-332 DTIDQILYL
+332 NTIDQILYL

-354 DATKE
+354 DANKE

-383 VNNAVKSMVDIYMSA
+383 VNNAVKSMADIYMSA
-398 GYKVEIVSS
+398 GYKVEIASS

-414 NGRFKVTSVDDED
+414 NGRFKVTSVDDEN
-427 DTATNS
+427 DTAING

-461 SDEECDWT
+461 SDEEYDWT

-477 SFSDAYQSCIDVLI
+477 SFSDAYQSCIDMLI
-491 DAGVGDPNHEFYS
+491 DSGVGDPNHEFYT
-504 SIYLTYYNKK
+504 SIYLVYYNKK

-534 EAEYENQRDN
+534 EAKYEKQRDN
-544 IQTELNFE
+544 IQSELNFE

-615 VGNIWTIDEFKE
+615 VGNIWTINEFKD
-627 VLDQWKCGNW
+627 VLDQWICGNW

-645 IYELRLLN
+645 IYKLRLLN

-682 SVLDS
+682 SILDS

-827 KNGLSISNGV
+827 KNGLSISNGT
-837 NSFIVNPNNETLLS
+837 NSFVVNPNDETLIS
-851 LSNTSGQILWVD
+851 LSNNNGKILWVD
-863 TKGLLHIQ
+863 TKGGLHLR
-871 GDGAGID
+871 GDGSGLDIT
-878 FNSNQ
+878 SNEA
-883 TISEIQSNIETTNK
+883 ISGVSSAI
-897 NLEQTNQS
+897 
-905 LNKTNSDL
+905 
-913 SNTNSQLN
+913 SQLN
-921 KTNQKIDGEIERATK
+921 DEI
-936 TEKEMSASFSA
+936 
-947 TVEGI
+947 
-952 NGKFTT
+952 
-958 TETTL
+958 
-963 KKYADT
+963 
-969 VSSTAQSNAITASNS
+969 
-984 STDDK
+984 
-989 LKNYSTTEAS
+989 
-999 NNYADTVAN
+999 
-1008 QAKTDA
+1008 
-1014 IAESNNATD
+1014 
-1023 DKLKNY
+1023 
-1029 TTTVVMNNKFDL
+1029 
-1041 TAKGFTEEITKET
+1041 
-1054 TRATGEEEKLSTSI
+1054 
-1068 NAVAGQLVLKVD
+1068 VLKVD
-1080 ANGRIAQVSL
+1080 DNGRLATVKL
-1090 DADAKDGT
+1090 GADANEGT
-1098 TIKLTGDNLDLTSEY
+1098 VVQIGADSINLTAEETINFLSGGE
-1113 VMNLISNGA
+1113 I
-1122 LNLGAK
+1122 
-1128 NLSIV
+1128 NLSGKNISIK
-1133 SDNFNVTS
+1133 SDNFNVTK
-1141 DGTVTMKKA
+1141 DGKMSCKGATIDGDVVANTLTANTKGSIAGFDISSNGLSVSVTETLPTYSNA
-1150 NITGGTLNI
+1150 DITRLQQIIVGLVTPTQADYNRLDMNYDGRLTTLDIAAIQRLLNGTDSYTQTSTFLLNPKSIKHTIEISNKNNKTTI
-1159 GDSQTN
+1159 GAKSIASPSVSATEVYGNSVATNNLLVGHTNDSNGIKHISCGTATCNGSGNTSVILSGVIGSSNCAFFLTN
-1165 ESDAII
+1165 ADA
-1171 SLSYGYGDN
+1171 SLS
-1180 GHTEEGGAYGN
+1180 
-1191 VKIKP
+1191 
-1196 SGLSIYNQQG
+1196 S
-1206 DRGYGWSLGTDL
+1206 
-1218 SYTGTKAGGYINC
+1218 
-1231 TGVNTEDINVQGNE
+1231 
-1245 SVISTPNLTAS
+1245 
-1256 NLIQTSRLNVLKF
+1256 
-1269 QCGTNATL
+1269 
-1277 IKGVRTGSCACKG
+1277 
-1290 TGGTSVELSNVT
+1290 
-1302 ASARAVYF
+1302 
-1310 ATNIDGNTCNAHVE
+1310 AHVDGSQIN
-1324 GTTLSNGKVYAVL
+1324 GTIVYANL
-1337 DRQLS
+1337 DRALNSGQ
-1342 ISEIININWCKIEW
+1342 NIKIAWVKFEW

>member
-53 HKEVN
+53 YKEVN
-58 GIETPL
+58 GIATPL
-64 WDKIKDLKVF
+64 WDQIKDLKVI

-138 TDVSNSL
+138 TDISSSL

-161 DASLCKLVRSFSIS
+161 DASLCKLVRSFSIN

-194 IWVDSYDR
+194 VWVDSYDR

-218 RAENETVCSECRTH
+218 RAENETVCSKCRTT
-232 MKKGYGEYFN
+232 MTRGYGEYFN

-253 ISVTTKDDEVKNTFR
+253 ITVTTKDDEVKNTFR

-295 SFQTEDMS
+295 AFQTEDMS
-303 DELVNK
+303 KELIDQ
-309 INKYQELYESKK
+309 INAYQELYESKR

-354 DATKE
+354 DANKE

-383 VNNAVKSMVDIYMSA
+383 VNNAVKSMADIYMSA
-398 GYKVEIVSS
+398 GYKVEIASS

-414 NGRFKVTSVDDED
+414 NGRFKVVDDEN
-427 DTATNS
+427 DTAINGF
-433 SDITLLITDDYETFI
+433 DITLLITDDYETFI

-461 SDEECDWT
+461 SDEEYDWT

-477 SFSDAYQSCIDVLI
+477 SFSDAYQSCIDMLI
-491 DAGVGDPNHEFYS
+491 DSGVGDPNHEFYT
-504 SIYLTYYNKK
+504 SIYLVYYNKK

-534 EAEYENQRDN
+534 EAKYEKQRDN
-544 IQTELNFE
+544 IQSELNFE

-615 VGNIWTIDEFKE
+615 VGNIWTIDEFKD

-827 KNGLSISNGV
+827 KNGLSISNGT
-837 NSFIVNPNNETLLS
+837 NSFVVNPNDETLIS
-851 LSNTSGQILWVD
+851 LSNNNGKILWVD
-863 TKGLLHIQ
+863 TKGGLHLR
-871 GDGAGID
+871 GDGSGLDIT
-878 FNSNQ
+878 SNEA
-883 TISEIQSNIETTNK
+883 ISGVSSAI
-897 NLEQTNQS
+897 
-905 LNKTNSDL
+905 
-913 SNTNSQLN
+913 SQLN
-921 KTNQKIDGEIERATK
+921 DEI
-936 TEKEMSASFSA
+936 
-947 TVEGI
+947 
-952 NGKFTT
+952 
-958 TETTL
+958 
-963 KKYADT
+963 
-969 VSSTAQSNAITASNS
+969 
-984 STDDK
+984 
-989 LKNYSTTEAS
+989 
-999 NNYADTVAN
+999 
-1008 QAKTDA
+1008 
-1014 IAESNNATD
+1014 
-1023 DKLKNY
+1023 
-1029 TTTVVMNNKFDL
+1029 
-1041 TAKGFTEEITKET
+1041 
-1054 TRATGEEEKLSTSI
+1054 
-1068 NAVAGQLVLKVD
+1068 VLKVD
-1080 ANGRIAQVSL
+1080 DNGRLATVKL
-1090 DADAKDGT
+1090 GADANEGT
-1098 TIKLTGDNLDLTSEY
+1098 VVQIGADSINLTAEETINFLSGGE
-1113 VMNLISNGA
+1113 I
-1122 LNLGAK
+1122 
-1128 NLSIV
+1128 NLSGKNISIK
-1133 SDNFNVTS
+1133 SDNFNVTKDGKMS
-1141 DGTVTMKKA
+1141 CKGATIDGDVVANTLTANTKGSIAGFDISSNGLSVSVTETLPTYSNADITRLQQIIVGLVTPTQADYNRLDMNYDGRLTTLDIAAIQRLLNGTDSYTQTSTFLLNPKSVKHTIEISNGNNKTTIGAKSIASPSVSATAVYGNSVATNNLLVGHTNDSNGIKHISCGTVTC
-1150 NITGGTLNI
+1150 
-1159 GDSQTN
+1159 D
-1165 ESDAII
+1165 
-1171 SLSYGYGDN
+1171 
-1180 GHTEEGGAYGN
+1180 
-1191 VKIKP
+1191 
-1196 SGLSIYNQQG
+1196 
-1206 DRGYGWSLGTDL
+1206 
-1218 SYTGTKAGGYINC
+1218 
-1231 TGVNTEDINVQGNE
+1231 
-1245 SVISTPNLTAS
+1245 
-1256 NLIQTSRLNVLKF
+1256 
-1269 QCGTNATL
+1269 
-1277 IKGVRTGSCACKG
+1277 GS
-1290 TGGTSVELSNVT
+1290 GGTSVILSGVVGSSNCAFFLT
-1302 ASARAVYF
+1302 NADASLSSAH
-1310 ATNIDGNTCNAHVE
+1310 IDGSQIN
-1324 GTTLSNGKVYAVL
+1324 GTTVYANL
-1337 DRQLS
+1337 DRALNS
-1342 ISEIININWCKIEW
+1342 GHKIKIAWVKFEW

>member
-24 KHKIGAIYPISEWS
+24 KHKIGAIYPISDWS

-53 HKEVN
+53 YKEVN
-58 GIETPL
+58 GIATPL
-64 WDKIKDLKVF
+64 WDQIKDLKVI

-84 ISIDKTQTNETVKT
+84 ISIDKTQTNETVKN

-138 TDVSNSL
+138 TDISSSL

-161 DASLCKLVRSFSIS
+161 DASLCKLVRSFSIN

-194 IWVDSYDR
+194 VWVDSYDR
-202 SISIY
+202 SISLY
-207 DLENSCPKCGH
+207 DLDNSCPKCGH
-218 RAENETVCSECRTH
+218 RAENETVCSKCRTT
-232 MKKGYGEYFN
+232 MTRGYGEYFN

-253 ISVTTKDDEVKNTFR
+253 ITVTTKDDEVKNTFR

-295 SFQTEDMS
+295 AFQTEDMS
-303 DELVNK
+303 KELIDQ
-309 INKYQELYESKK
+309 INAYQELYESKR

-354 DATKE
+354 DANKE

-383 VNNAVKSMVDIYMSA
+383 VNNAVKSMADIYMSA
-398 GYKVEIVSS
+398 GYKVEIASS
-407 TYSNQVW
+407 TYNNQVW
-414 NGRFKVTSVDDED
+414 NGRFKVTSVDDEN
-427 DTATNS
+427 DTATNG

-448 TQKIQKILDKQDM
+448 TQKIQKILNKQDM
-461 SDEECDWT
+461 SDEEYDWT

-477 SFSDAYQSCIDVLI
+477 SFSDAYQSCIDMLI
-491 DAGVGDPNHEFYS
+491 DSGVGDPNHEFYT
-504 SIYLTYYNKK
+504 SIYLVYYNKK

-534 EAEYENQRDN
+534 EAEYEKQRDS
-544 IQTELNFE
+544 IQSELNFE

-615 VGNIWTIDEFKE
+615 VGNIWTIDEFKD
-627 VLDQWKCGNW
+627 VLSQWKCGNW

-645 IYELRLLN
+645 IYKLRLLN

-673 VSDGISDIK
+673 VSNGISDIK

-698 KRQAKNA
+698 KHQAKQAN
-705 QETGKTVSEW
+705 KTTDTVHSW
-715 VEHGMNATAV
+715 VDEGLNATAL
-725 AIRDSDSQSITYDN
+725 AIKDSNNEEVTYDN
-739 HGLLARTY
+739 HGLRCRQY
-747 DDITG
+747 DDVSDT
-752 EYEPE
+752 YADE
-757 QLKVVNNT
+757 QLQIVHNT
-765 LAITDDNWKTVKAAI
+765 LAITDDNWKTVKTAI

-785 EDPKH
+785 EDPEH

-796 AYGVLG
+796 AYGVIG
-802 ETIIGKLLLGEALG
+802 ETIVGKLLLGEALG

-827 KNGLSISNGV
+827 KNGLSISNGT
-837 NSFIVNPNNETLLS
+837 NSFVVNPNDETLIS
-851 LSNTSGQILWVD
+851 LSNNNGKILWVD
-863 TKGLLHIQ
+863 TKGGLHLR
-871 GDGAGID
+871 GDGSGLDIT
-878 FNSNQ
+878 SNEA
-883 TISEIQSNIETTNK
+883 ISGVSSAI
-897 NLEQTNQS
+897 
-905 LNKTNSDL
+905 
-913 SNTNSQLN
+913 SQLN
-921 KTNQKIDGEIERATK
+921 DEI
-936 TEKEMSASFSA
+936 
-947 TVEGI
+947 
-952 NGKFTT
+952 
-958 TETTL
+958 
-963 KKYADT
+963 
-969 VSSTAQSNAITASNS
+969 
-984 STDDK
+984 
-989 LKNYSTTEAS
+989 
-999 NNYADTVAN
+999 
-1008 QAKTDA
+1008 
-1014 IAESNNATD
+1014 
-1023 DKLKNY
+1023 
-1029 TTTVVMNNKFDL
+1029 
-1041 TAKGFTEEITKET
+1041 
-1054 TRATGEEEKLSTSI
+1054 
-1068 NAVAGQLVLKVD
+1068 VLKVD
-1080 ANGRIAQVSL
+1080 DNGRLATV
-1090 DADAKDGT
+1090 K
-1098 TIKLTGDNLDLTSEY
+1098 
-1113 VMNLISNGA
+1113 
-1122 LNLGAK
+1122 LGADVNEGTVVQIGADSINLTAEETINFLSGGEI
-1128 NLSIV
+1128 NLSGKNISIK
-1133 SDNFNVTS
+1133 SDNFNVTP
-1141 DGTVTMKKA
+1141 DGTVIMNKA

-1180 GHTEEGGAYGN
+1180 GHTEEGSAYGN
-1191 VKIKP
+1191 VKITP
-1196 SGLSIYNQQG
+1196 SSLSIYNQQG

-1256 NLIQTSRLNVLKF
+1256 NLIQTSRLNVSKF

-1290 TGGTSVELSNVT
+1290 AGGTSVELSNVT

-1310 ATNIDGNTCNAHVE
+1310 VTNVDGNTCNAHVE
-1324 GTTLSNGKVYAVL
+1324 GTTISNGKVYAVL
-1337 DRQLS
+1337 NRQLDTTEV
-1342 ISEIININWCKIEW
+1342 IYINWCKIDW

>member
-53 HKEVN
+53 YKEVN
-58 GIETPL
+58 GIVTPL
-64 WDKIKDLKVF
+64 WDKIKDLKVI

-108 LSQTMLYDIE
+108 LSQTMLCNIE

-138 TDVSNSL
+138 VDVSSSL
-145 LGRVLSKAPH
+145 LGRILSKAPH

-161 DASLCKLVRSFSIS
+161 DASLCKLVRSFSID

-194 IWVDSYDR
+194 VWVDSYDR
-202 SISIY
+202 SISLY

-218 RAENETVCSECRTH
+218 RAENETICSECGTT
-232 MKKGYGEYFN
+232 MTKGYGEYFN

-295 SFQTEDMS
+295 AFQTEDMS
-303 DELVNK
+303 EELVDK
-309 INKYQELYESKK
+309 INAYQELYESKK

-354 DATKE
+354 DANKE

-383 VNNAVKSMVDIYMSA
+383 VNNAVKSMADIYMSA
-398 GYKVEIVSS
+398 GYKVEIASS

-414 NGRFKVTSVDDED
+414 NGKFKVTSVDDED

-433 SDITLLITDDYETFI
+433 FDITLLITDDYETFI

-461 SDEECDWT
+461 SDEEYDWT

-491 DAGVGDPNHEFYS
+491 DAGVGDPSHEFYS

-534 EAEYENQRDN
+534 ESEYEKQRDK
-544 IQTELNFE
+544 IQAELNFE
-552 KYLGKDLYSEYCLYR
+552 NYLGKDLYGEYCLYR

-587 LSKAEELLEVAQKE
+587 LAKAEELLEVAQKE

-615 VGNIWTIDEFKE
+615 VGNIWTIDEFKD
-627 VLDQWKCGNW
+627 VLSQWKCGNW

-645 IYELRLLN
+645 IYKLRLLN

-698 KRQAKNA
+698 KHQAKQAN
-705 QETGKTVSEW
+705 KTTDTVHSW
-715 VEHGMNATAV
+715 VDEGLNTTAL
-725 AIRDSDSQSITYDN
+725 AIKDSNNEEVTYDN
-739 HGLLARTY
+739 HGLRCRQY
-747 DDITG
+747 DDVSDT
-752 EYEPE
+752 YADE
-757 QLKVVNNT
+757 QLQIVHNT
-765 LAITDDNWKTVKAAI
+765 LAITDDNWKTVKTAI

-785 EDPKH
+785 EDPEH

-796 AYGVLG
+796 AYGVIG
-802 ETIIGKLLLGEALG
+802 ETIVGKLLLGEALG

-827 KNGLSISNGV
+827 KNGLSISNGT
-837 NSFIVNPNNETLLS
+837 NSFVVNPNDETLIS
-851 LSNTSGQILWVD
+851 LSNNNGKILWVD
-863 TKGLLHIQ
+863 TKGGLHLR
-871 GDGAGID
+871 GDGSGLDIT
-878 FNSNQ
+878 SNEA
-883 TISEIQSNIETTNK
+883 ISGVYSAI
-897 NLEQTNQS
+897 
-905 LNKTNSDL
+905 
-913 SNTNSQLN
+913 SQLN
-921 KTNQKIDGEIERATK
+921 DEI
-936 TEKEMSASFSA
+936 
-947 TVEGI
+947 
-952 NGKFTT
+952 
-958 TETTL
+958 
-963 KKYADT
+963 
-969 VSSTAQSNAITASNS
+969 
-984 STDDK
+984 
-989 LKNYSTTEAS
+989 
-999 NNYADTVAN
+999 
-1008 QAKTDA
+1008 
-1014 IAESNNATD
+1014 
-1023 DKLKNY
+1023 
-1029 TTTVVMNNKFDL
+1029 
-1041 TAKGFTEEITKET
+1041 
-1054 TRATGEEEKLSTSI
+1054 
-1068 NAVAGQLVLKVD
+1068 VLKVD
-1080 ANGRIAQVSL
+1080 DNGRLATVKL
-1090 DADAKDGT
+1090 GADANEGT
-1098 TIKLTGDNLDLTSEY
+1098 VVQIGADSINLTAEETINFLSGGE
-1113 VMNLISNGA
+1113 I
-1122 LNLGAK
+1122 
-1128 NLSIV
+1128 NLSGKNISIK
-1133 SDNFNVTS
+1133 SDNFNVTKDGKMS
-1141 DGTVTMKKA
+1141 CKGATIDGDVVANTLTANTKGSIAGFDISSNGLSVSVTETLPTYSNADITRLQQIIVGLVTPTQADYNRLDMNYDGRLTTLDIAAIQRLLNGTDSYTQTSTFLLNPKSVKHTIEISNGNNKTTIGAKSIASPSVSATAVYGNSVATNNLLVGHTNDSNGIKHISCGTVTC
-1150 NITGGTLNI
+1150 
-1159 GDSQTN
+1159 D
-1165 ESDAII
+1165 
-1171 SLSYGYGDN
+1171 
-1180 GHTEEGGAYGN
+1180 
-1191 VKIKP
+1191 
-1196 SGLSIYNQQG
+1196 
-1206 DRGYGWSLGTDL
+1206 
-1218 SYTGTKAGGYINC
+1218 
-1231 TGVNTEDINVQGNE
+1231 
-1245 SVISTPNLTAS
+1245 
-1256 NLIQTSRLNVLKF
+1256 
-1269 QCGTNATL
+1269 
-1277 IKGVRTGSCACKG
+1277 GS
-1290 TGGTSVELSNVT
+1290 GGTSVILSGVVGSSNCAFFLT
-1302 ASARAVYF
+1302 NADASLSSAH
-1310 ATNIDGNTCNAHVE
+1310 IDGSQIN
-1324 GTTLSNGKVYAVL
+1324 GTTVYANL
-1337 DRQLS
+1337 DRALNS
-1342 ISEIININWCKIEW
+1342 GHKIKIAWVKFEW